1 MDKIKA
7 IIQQIKQKFS
17 DSEQSGDNKIEIK
30 IQAIEVVELLNEI
43 KRVLLELKS
52 SSSDK
57 KLPKKIRFII
67 EIEFK
72 GKTGEEIRQEADID
86 FFNSLALFIYLR
98 RYLLGEMEDNIVFNF
113 PYVTEDI
120 ELSFA
125 SYLYRVLFY
134 VIKNVDN
141 LFLIR
146 QNGSEDKK
154 TYQYRSRV
162 FGGWGETGL
171 PIIPINNENF
181 QVFGANVFSFIAKKE
196 VKFETE
202 NKKYKIKDFITSVD
216 NKTDEL
222 VKDLDIDKKE
232 KLLTPW
238 VQYEEKGYSPI
249 YLYCI
254 VGIQELLNKCKDDF
268 VLEHLQYMNVLTF
281 LLFYAAYK
289 GIYSVEDGSRTAA
302 KRREILTDRKSF
314 IDLYQTCNDYSMGIM
329 QLMENV
335 LAHAKTGIFTF
346 RSIIRSSP
354 RYAKQVSGFYEIPQ
368 NKEEG
373 WDFLQIYIADI
384 AKETIN
390 EKRENVGYK
399 KLTDVF
405 QNNLVKRNKRLKG
418 KKTKVNNLSIKD
430 IFWPT
435 EIVAAPQGGT
445 DKSAKEEV
453 EEDNSAVNK
462 TEGNRIGC
470 EEKHTGESAGK
481 ESDSANLNESYASY
495 NEYLKDSENI
505 AHHYGLQIF
514 VFSVLNHKGNFT
526 VVSGGLDGVER
537 FDTSEI
543 VDAIFVDK
551 EGYPY
556 KQQHFDYYAGTCYAV
571 RLPIGGVT
579 DTTKKAEGFIPVDFT
594 FGATDDAEILQ
605 EIILNKPQEESKQ
618 STGEINQS
626 TQTNNESK
634 QKKEVKFDS
643 WEVKDGIVKKEKTV
657 KKNKIALIKKTKE
670 LLKGGKKGNVLVVN
684 IDHVKKNYIAYE
696 ILAKTLFSFVS
707 YEDEKLPKNII
718 IKTFQNSATVAVFLS
733 FYSQFYDRF
742 GKNDA
747 LRSSPQIMLVY
758 NTNTE
763 GGASKIK
770 TVQNAVVLAGRYLGK
785 PLYNYTAFSGGDDNR
800 DGEINLMLSRIGR
813 PSKNQ
818 LIEGETETT
827 KNNPHYF
834 DDFVLENEEKGGQH
848 KIKKWQRDLKK
859 ILETEITDE
868 KRYGVLIKN
877 QHVHVSGVHLDRFY
891 KVESLFTN
899 AYWSK
904 KFAIELNEIVNREI
918 ADNGIKK
925 VILYGYERLIEP
937 LFINAKNLYN
947 NKSGKEKPSMDYLIF
962 DAGYHYTAR
971 KTAEPKIGGL
981 NDSIIEDVKKESTL
995 LIYVMSISTTCRT
1008 FETMKKLLEKAT
1020 DKKENKKAIQAKE
1033 RYCAIIQLFDTSER
1047 PLHGDYFDF
1056 GANEEEME
1064 GFRFNGNIQ
1073 LKSKETGGKRIES
1086 KEAGDKKNEDKETE
1100 NKPAEENKTN
1110 EKTCRYLIAVPAVW
1124 SNPQECQACFPGSE
1138 QEEKAIYS
1146 TDDTSLVPVFMIE
1159 KEKEKK
1165 KYATKAYQFDF
1176 FETADDGTFKFRDA
1190 LLYGHTVRGDSH
1202 YKSYIKS
1209 DILLERLKSSSE
1221 FEKKFHALKT
1231 DIEENVKKSGKSGID
1246 IIIAPYHNTN
1256 QAFPALINEKVF
1268 DGNAHIISFNVA
1280 KIFRSNFNAEFDGYT
1295 DLIRKIKRRNPKGGL
1310 HNFVRFYY
1318 VDDQINSGQTF
1329 YRTKS
1334 LVRSFVEENIK
1345 EDTIGLSK
1353 KKEQDKDF
1361 DFNAIIVLAD
1371 RHSDSTKE
1379 SYIQQGRYYSLFR
1392 FLSPNLRSGGD
1403 MCPLCKQVALDHDYL
1418 EKASLSSTAEFC
1430 VKRMLAHKAKE
1441 ISEKENQKMSSQL
1454 LDRGMRRVLTEEAI
1468 YKAIDFSEGDSAP
1481 VDIYDRL
1488 VSVIDDI
1495 IKEEGLFRNLYK
1507 TDDKIIEKIE
1517 YLISFV
1523 KSLSRPF
1530 FTYRPTVAT
1539 ATVKLLKRIVEG
1551 ICDKDKKNL
1560 IFGRNR
1566 IEIDFKTRNGF
1577 AQAAVV
1583 ANLLLACVSGL
1594 ANLNSTYLLNLA
1606 VTDKILLWFNK
1617 NKKCLKKDESDDSLN
1632 IFTYYPDKTNDP
1644 RNKGYNADRSFAD
1657 YLRMAIFRILR
1668 AEPYGKFRREKY
1680 DTALL
1685 EYLQN
1690 TKLKKEQIEQLK
1702 EQIEFYSLVYLENGP
1717 LDAKDNVDDGIDVLR
1732 ERMLWKYKNA
1742 GQNVKDKISRTTA
1755 EIIAKSEPYVINEY
1769 DRLVP
1774 LTEEGYRDAFE
1785 SGYEIEY
1792 NHNNDDYYP
1801 VVSAYDKEKMQL
1813 SGMLQLEEGA
1823 FRLLKKT
1830 GISISFSDEQKFKP
1844 KYVFVLLRYFIIDDE
1859 QGIDDKEKEE
1869 QENGEKKAEQGKE
1882 ERQLQELVLRFNI
1895 DDLKNIS
1902 GDKGNTS
1909 DAEIKK
1915 QADTALMCGLR
1926 RIVILRREFIEKIGD
1941 LLNNDALRRLVST
1954 SEEKRALSLS
1964 KAAKHG
1970 NSRLEE
1976 TTAKQEYIVNSD
1988 GAFITIQKLLAN
2000 RMLSETYRIESENY
2014 EKELDSVKG
2023 AKNPLSF
2030 ILPQMLEKLLNVK
2043 MPDPINQHDDP
2054 METIIASILSDEG
2067 LKIKGKYEDEENDGS
2082 KAELNINIA
2091 KNSWL
2096 KILESAYN
2104 EDQSLKLLWDDSL
2117 CYIEFCQYPGNET
2130 QGHEKRRFVYL
2141 LLLLAYN
2148 ALRHSKYYKDSIV
2161 TNRKKCVL
2169 IDIENE
2175 KNMNY
2180 LVCKSYNLND
2190 GVDHVEEAKKSIAIP
2205 PWTRRDKN
2213 GITLWSISR
2222 YIKRCWYYKENKKHD
2237 TLNDIFQ
2244 VTESIEGKYRAFK
2257 IKIRIK

>member
-1 MDKIKA
+1 MDKIKE
-7 IIQQIKQKFS
+7 IIQQIKLKFL

-43 KRVLLELKS
+43 KRVLLEIKS
-52 SSSDK
+52 STPDK
-57 KLPKKIRFII
+57 KLQKKIRFII

-86 FFNSLALFIYLR
+86 FFNSLALYIYLR
-98 RYLLGEMEDNIVFNF
+98 RYLLGEKDDSIVFNF

-134 VIKNVDN
+134 VIKNAED

-181 QVFGANVFSFIAKKE
+181 RVFGENVFSFIAKKE
-196 VKFETE
+196 AKFETE
-202 NKKYKIKDFITSVD
+202 NKKYKIEDFITSVD

-222 VKDLDIDKKE
+222 VKDLGIDEKK

-238 VQYEEKGYSPI
+238 EQYEKKGYSPI

-254 VGIQELLNKCKDDF
+254 DGIKELLDKCTDDF
-268 VLEHLQYMNVLTF
+268 VLEYLQYMNVLTF

-289 GIYSVEDGSRTAA
+289 GIYSVEDGSRTTAI
-302 KRREILTDRKSF
+302 RREILRDQERF

-335 LAHAKTGIFTF
+335 LSHAKTGIFTF
-346 RSIIRSSP
+346 RSINRSSK
-354 RYAKQVSGFYEIPQ
+354 RYAKQVSGFYEIP
-368 NKEEG
+368 KTVTAE

-384 AKETIN
+384 AKEIID

-405 QNNLVKRNKRLKG
+405 LLNLYNRNKETG
-418 KKTKVNNLSIKD
+418 KKTQVNNLSIKD

-435 EIVAAPQGGT
+435 EAA
-445 DKSAKEEV
+445 DV
-453 EEDNSAVNK
+453 
-462 TEGNRIGC
+462 IGVPY
-470 EEKHTGESAGK
+470 
-481 ESDSANLNESYASY
+481 NSYASY
-495 NEYLKDSENI
+495 KEYLKDSDNI

-514 VFSVLNHKGNFT
+514 VFSVLNHKGHFT
-526 VVSGGLDGVER
+526 VASGDLKGVEN
-537 FDTSEI
+537 FDTLEI
-543 VDAIFVDK
+543 ADEIFVDK

-556 KQQHFDYYAGTCYAV
+556 KQQHFEYYAGTCYAV

-579 DTTKKAEGFIPVDFT
+579 DTTKKAEGFIPFDFT

-605 EIILNKPQEESKQ
+605 EITFNKPPEKFNQL
-618 STGEINQS
+618 TGEKDLN
-626 TQTNNESK
+626 
-634 QKKEVKFDS
+634 VMLDS
-643 WEVKDGIVKKEKTV
+643 WEVKDGIEKKEIIV
-657 KKNKIALIKKTKE
+657 KINKYKLMAKARD
-670 LLKGGKKGNVLVVN
+670 LLTSNEKSHILVVN
-684 IDHVKKNYIAYE
+684 IDHVKKNYIEYE

-707 YEDEKLPKNII
+707 QKAEDLPKNII

-747 LRSSPQIMLVY
+747 LLSSPQIMLVY

-763 GGASKIK
+763 GGESNIK
-770 TVQNAVVLAGRYLGK
+770 TVQNAVVLSGRYLGK

-818 LIEGETETT
+818 LVEGNTETT

-904 KFAIELNEIVNREI
+904 KFAIELNEIVNKEI
-918 ADNGIKK
+918 AGNGIKK

-947 NKSGKEKPSMDYLIF
+947 NKPGVGKPSMDYLIF

-981 NDSIIEDVKKESTL
+981 NDSIIGDIKEESTL

-1008 FETMKKLLEKAT
+1008 FDTMKKQLGKAT
-1020 DKKENKKAIQAKE
+1020 DNKETAIKAKE

-1047 PLHGDYFDF
+1047 PLHEDYFYF

-1073 LKSKETGGKRIES
+1073 LKSKETGGKRIEN

-1100 NKPAEENKTN
+1100 NKPAEGNMTIA
-1110 EKTCRYLIAVPAVW
+1110 KTCRYLIAVPAVW
-1124 SNPQECQACFPGSE
+1124 SNPEECQACFPGSE

-1165 KYATKAYQFDF
+1165 AYATKAYQFDF

-1221 FEKKFHALKT
+1221 FEKKFHELKT
-1231 DIEENVKKSGKSGID
+1231 DIEENVKKTGKNGID

-1295 DLIRKIKRRNPKGGL
+1295 DLIRKIKRRNPAGGL

-1334 LVRSFVEENIK
+1334 LVRSFFEENIK
-1345 EDTIGLSK
+1345 EDTTGISI
-1353 KKEQDKDF
+1353 KKEQDKEF
-1361 DFNAIIVLAD
+1361 DFNAIIVLVD

-1430 VKRMLAHKAKE
+1430 VKRMLAHKVKE
-1441 ISEKENQKMSSQL
+1441 ISEKENQKVSLEL

-1468 YKAIDFSEGDSAP
+1468 YKAIDFSKVGSDPA
-1481 VDIYDRL
+1481 DIYDRL
-1488 VSVIDDI
+1488 VSVINDI
-1495 IKEEGLFRNLYK
+1495 IKEEGSFGNVYNK

-1539 ATVKLLKRIVEG
+1539 ATVKLLESIVKCICESNKIKLVIRRIRKKRIEN
-1551 ICDKDKKNL
+1551 KL
-1560 IFGRNR
+1560 IKF
-1566 IEIDFKTRNGF
+1566 DFKPQAGSV
-1577 AQAAVV
+1577 QAAVV

-1594 ANLNSTYLLNLA
+1594 ANLNSTYLLDLT
-1606 VTDKILLWFNK
+1606 VTNGILKWFGN
-1617 NKKCLKKDESDDSLN
+1617 NKKYLFEKNQEGN
-1632 IFTYYPDKTNDP
+1632 IFTYFPDQTDSKS
-1644 RNKGYNADRSFAD
+1644 KSYNADRSFAD

-1668 AEPYGKFRREKY
+1668 AEPYGKFRRNKY
-1680 DTALL
+1680 DKALL
-1685 EYLQN
+1685 EYLQKTN
-1690 TKLKKEQIEQLK
+1690 LEKEQRD
-1702 EQIEFYSLVYLENGP
+1702 FYSLVYLENGP
-1717 LDAKDNVDDGIDVLR
+1717 LDAKDDVADSIDVLR
-1732 ERMLWKYKNA
+1732 DRMLWLKPD
-1742 GQNVKDKISRTTA
+1742 DKIKRYGVA
-1755 EIIAKSEPYVINEY
+1755 GIIANSEPYVINDK

-1792 NHNNDDYYP
+1792 NHKKDEYYP
-1801 VVSAYDKEKMQL
+1801 IAGAYDCETMQL

-1830 GISISFSDEQKFKP
+1830 GISISFSDEQKP

-1859 QGIDDKEKEE
+1859 QDRDDNEKEE

-1902 GDKGNTS
+1902 VDKGNTS

-1915 QADTALMCGLR
+1915 QADIALLCGLR

-1970 NSRLEE
+1970 NANREIVLSRKGHEE
-1976 TTAKQEYIVNSD
+1976 ND
-1988 GAFITIQKLLAN
+1988 AFITIQKLIAN
-2000 RMLSETYRIESENY
+2000 RILSAIYRIESAGY
-2014 EKELDSVKG
+2014 EKEYIFDNNGRASLI
-2023 AKNPLSF
+2023 NRFSF
-2030 ILPQMLEKLLNVK
+2030 IANNESFSCIGADNLIQEFYK
-2043 MPDPINQHDDP
+2043 
-2054 METIIASILSDEG
+2054 G
-2067 LKIKGKYEDEENDGS
+2067 LHIKG
-2082 KAELNINIA
+2082 
-2091 KNSWL
+2091 
-2096 KILESAYN
+2096 
-2104 EDQSLKLLWDDSL
+2104 
-2117 CYIEFCQYPGNET
+2117 QYKDNET
-2130 QGHEKRRFVYL
+2130 GPKATSELTIQANKDDWMLDNRDIVSGYSYEQENKEILAYMIL
-2141 LLLLAYN
+2141 LFAYN
-2148 ALRHSKYYKDSIV
+2148 ALRHSKYYCKAEK
-2161 TNRKKCVL
+2161 TEKTF
-2169 IDIENE
+2169 DIMKEETDN
-2175 KNMNY
+2175 KIY
-2180 LVCKSYNLND
+2180 LVCRSCTPKGSGDL
-2190 GVDHVEEAKKSIAIP
+2190 VKAKESVSIP
-2205 PWTRRDKN
+2205 PWIHKESEG
-2213 GITLWSISR
+2213 GITLWAVGR
-2222 YIKRCWYYKENKKHD
+2222 YIKRCWDCYEQFKGRKEHHDELTDVFMIETEDNK
-2237 TLNDIFQ
+2237 NGEEF
-2244 VTESIEGKYRAFK
+2244 FK

>member
-1 MDKIKA
+1 MDKIEE
-7 IIQQIKQKFS
+7 IIQQIKLKFS
-17 DSEQSGDNKIEIK
+17 DREQSGDNKIEIK

-43 KRVLLELKS
+43 KRVLLEIKS
-52 SSSDK
+52 STPDK

-98 RYLLGEMEDNIVFNF
+98 RYLLGEKEDSIVFNF

-222 VKDLDIDKKE
+222 VKDLGIDKKK

-238 VQYEEKGYSPI
+238 VQYEKKGYSPI

-254 VGIQELLNKCKDDF
+254 DGIKELLDKCTDDF
-268 VLEHLQYMNVLTF
+268 VLEYLQYMNVLTF

-289 GIYSVEDGSRTAA
+289 GIYSAGDGSRTAA

-314 IDLYQTCNDYSMGIM
+314 IDLYQTCNDYSVGIM

-346 RSIIRSSP
+346 RSINRSSQ

-368 NKEEG
+368 NKEG

-384 AKETIN
+384 AKETLN
-390 EKRENVGYK
+390 EKGKNVGYK

-405 QNNLVKRNKRLKG
+405 QNNLLKRNNELEG

-435 EIVAAPQGGT
+435 EAA
-445 DKSAKEEV
+445 DV
-453 EEDNSAVNK
+453 
-462 TEGNRIGC
+462 IGVPY
-470 EEKHTGESAGK
+470 
-481 ESDSANLNESYASY
+481 NSYASY
-495 NEYLKDSENI
+495 KEYLKDSENI

-514 VFSVLNHKGNFT
+514 VFSVLNHKGHFT

-543 VDAIFVDK
+543 VDEIFVDK

-556 KQQHFDYYAGTCYAV
+556 KQQNFDYYVGTCYAV

-605 EIILNKPQEESKQ
+605 EIIFNKPPEEPEQ
-618 STGEINQS
+618 STGKINQS
-626 TQTNNESK
+626 TQTDNKSK
-634 QKKEVKFDS
+634 QNEEINVMLDS
-643 WEVKDGIVKKEKTV
+643 WEVKDGIEKKEETV
-657 KKNKIALIKKTKE
+657 ENNKNKLIREINE
-670 LLKGGKKGNVLVVN
+670 LFKNGKKGNVLVVN
-684 IDHVKKNYIAYE
+684 IDHVKKNYIEYE

-707 YEDEKLPKNII
+707 QKDEDLPKNII

-758 NTNTE
+758 NTNNE
-763 GGASKIK
+763 GGASNIK
-770 TVQNAVVLAGRYLGK
+770 MVQNAVVLAGRYLGK

-818 LIEGETETT
+818 LIEGETEIT

-834 DDFVLENEEKGGQH
+834 DDFVLENIENGGCH

-904 KFAIELNEIVNREI
+904 KFAIELNKIVKEEINKEGNTI
-918 ADNGIKK
+918 EK

-947 NKSGKEKPSMDYLIF
+947 NKPGVGKPSMDYLIF

-1008 FETMKKLLEKAT
+1008 FDTMKKQLEKAT
-1020 DKKENKKAIQAKE
+1020 DKKENKTATQAKE
-1033 RYCAIIQLFDTSER
+1033 LYCAIIQLFDESEKS
-1047 PLHGDYFDF
+1047 LHETYFDF

-1064 GFRFNGNIQ
+1064 EFRFNGNIK
-1073 LKSKETGGKRIES
+1073 LKRNGTGDKET
-1086 KEAGDKKNEDKETE
+1086 AYKETE
-1100 NKPAEENKTN
+1100 NRLAEDNKTN
-1110 EKTCRYLIAVPAVW
+1110 VKTCRYLIAVPSVW
-1124 SNPQECQACFPGSE
+1124 SNPEECKACFPDSK

-1165 KYATKAYQFDF
+1165 KYVTKAYQFDF
-1176 FETADDGTFKFRDA
+1176 FENADDGTFKFRDA

-1209 DILLERLKSSSE
+1209 DILLERLKNSSE
-1221 FEKKFHALKT
+1221 FDKNFDELKK
-1231 DIEENVKKSGKSGID
+1231 DIEENVKNSGKNGID

-1295 DLIRKIKRRNPKGGL
+1295 DLIRKIKRRNPAGGL
-1310 HNFVRFYY
+1310 YNFVRFYY

-1345 EDTIGLSK
+1345 EGTIGLSI

-1361 DFNAIIVLAD
+1361 DFNAIIVLVD

-1430 VKRMLAHKAKE
+1430 VKRMLAHKVRE
-1441 ISEKENQKMSSQL
+1441 ISEKENQKVSSEL

-1495 IKEEGLFRNLYK
+1495 IKEEGLFSNLYK
-1507 TDDKIIEKIE
+1507 TGDKIIEKIE

-1539 ATVKLLKRIVEG
+1539 ATVKLLKNLVES
-1551 ICDKDKKNL
+1551 ICATENENISL
-1560 IFGRNR
+1560 CFGEKSF
-1566 IEIDFKTRNGF
+1566 EIKYDANGDQ
-1577 AQAAVV
+1577 AQAGVV

-1632 IFTYYPDKTNDP
+1632 IFAYYPDKINDP

-1690 TKLKKEQIEQLK
+1690 TKLKKEQIE
-1702 EQIEFYSLVYLENGP
+1702 FYSLVYLENGP

-1732 ERMLWKYKNA
+1732 ERMLWKYKNT

-1769 DRLVP
+1769 NRLVP

-1801 VVSAYDKEKMQL
+1801 VVRAYDKEKMQL

-1844 KYVFVLLRYFIIDDE
+1844 KYVFVLLRYFIIVDE

-1869 QENGEKKAEQGKE
+1869 QENGEKKVEQGKE

-1915 QADTALMCGLR
+1915 QADTALLCGLR

-1970 NSRLEE
+1970 NANREIVLSRKGHEE
-1976 TTAKQEYIVNSD
+1976 ND
-1988 GAFITIQKLLAN
+1988 AFITIQKLIAN
-2000 RMLSETYRIESENY
+2000 RILSAIYRIESAGY
-2014 EKELDSVKG
+2014 EKEYIFDNNGRASLIKRF
-2023 AKNPLSF
+2023 SF
-2030 ILPQMLEKLLNVK
+2030 
-2043 MPDPINQHDDP
+2043 
-2054 METIIASILSDEG
+2054 
-2067 LKIKGKYEDEENDGS
+2067 
-2082 KAELNINIA
+2082 IA
-2091 KNSWL
+2091 KNENFSCIGADNL
-2096 KILESAYN
+2096 I
-2104 EDQSLKLLWDDSL
+2104 Q
-2117 CYIEFCQYPGNET
+2117 EFYKGLHIKGQYKDNET
-2130 QGHEKRRFVYL
+2130 GPKATSELTIQANKDDWMLDNRDIVSGYSYEQENKEILAYMIL
-2141 LLLLAYN
+2141 LFAYN
-2148 ALRHSKYYKDSIV
+2148 ALRHSKYYCK
-2161 TNRKKCVL
+2161 TEKTEKTF
-2169 IDIENE
+2169 DIMKEETDN
-2175 KNMNY
+2175 KIY
-2180 LVCKSYNLND
+2180 LVCRSCTPKGSGDL
-2190 GVDHVEEAKKSIAIP
+2190 VKAKESVSIP
-2205 PWTRRDKN
+2205 PWIHKESEG
-2213 GITLWSISR
+2213 GITLWAVGR
-2222 YIKRCWYYKENKKHD
+2222 YIKRCWDCYEQFKGRKEHHDELTDVFMIETEDNK
-2237 TLNDIFQ
+2237 NGEEF
-2244 VTESIEGKYRAFK
+2244 FK

>member
-1 MDKIKA
+1 MDKIKE
-7 IIQQIKQKFS
+7 IIQQIKLKFL

-43 KRVLLELKS
+43 KRVLLEIKS
-52 SSSDK
+52 STPDK
-57 KLPKKIRFII
+57 KLQKKIRFII

-86 FFNSLALFIYLR
+86 FFNSLALYIYLR
-98 RYLLGEMEDNIVFNF
+98 RYLLGEKDDSIVFNF

-134 VIKNVDN
+134 VIKNAED

-181 QVFGANVFSFIAKKE
+181 RVFGENVFSFIAKKE
-196 VKFETE
+196 AKFETE

-222 VKDLDIDKKE
+222 VKDLGIDEKK

-238 VQYEEKGYSPI
+238 EQYEEKDYSPI

-254 VGIQELLNKCKDDF
+254 VGIKELLDKCKDDF

-289 GIYSVEDGSRTAA
+289 GIYSVGDGSRTAA
-302 KRREILTDRKSF
+302 KRREILTDRNSF
-314 IDLYQTCNDYSMGIM
+314 IDLYQACNDYSMGIM

-346 RSIIRSSP
+346 RSINRSSK
-354 RYAKQVSGFYEIPQ
+354 RYSKQVSGFYEIPR
-368 NKEEG
+368 KHKEG
-373 WDFLQIYIADI
+373 WDFLQIHIADI
-384 AKETIN
+384 AKETLN
-390 EKRENVGYK
+390 EKGENVGYK

-405 QNNLVKRNKRLKG
+405 QNNLLKRNNELEG

-435 EIVAAPQGGT
+435 EAA
-445 DKSAKEEV
+445 DV
-453 EEDNSAVNK
+453 
-462 TEGNRIGC
+462 IGVPY
-470 EEKHTGESAGK
+470 
-481 ESDSANLNESYASY
+481 NSYASY
-495 NEYLKDSENI
+495 KEYLKDSENI

-514 VFSVLNHKGNFT
+514 VFSVLNHKGHFT
-526 VVSGGLDGVER
+526 VVSGGLDGVEK
-537 FDTSEI
+537 FDTLEI
-543 VDAIFVDK
+543 ADEIIVDK

-556 KQQHFDYYAGTCYAV
+556 KQQHFEYYAGTCYAV

-605 EIILNKPQEESKQ
+605 EIIFNKSPEESEQ
-618 STGEINQS
+618 FTGKINQS
-626 TQTNNESK
+626 MQTDNKSK
-634 QKKEVKFDS
+634 QNEEINVMLDS
-643 WEVKDGIVKKEKTV
+643 WEVKDGIEKKEIIV
-657 KKNKIALIKKTKE
+657 KINKYKLMAKARD
-670 LLKGGKKGNVLVVN
+670 LLTSNEKSHILVVN
-684 IDHVKKNYIAYE
+684 IDHVKKNYIEYE

-707 YEDEKLPKNII
+707 QKDEDLPKNII

-747 LRSSPQIMLVY
+747 LLSSPQIMLVY
-758 NTNTE
+758 NINTKVE
-763 GGASKIK
+763 GGASNIK
-770 TVQNAVVLAGRYLGK
+770 TVQNAVVLSGRYLGK

-818 LIEGETETT
+818 LVEGNTETT

-904 KFAIELNEIVNREI
+904 KFAIELNEIVNKEI
-918 ADNGIKK
+918 AGNGIKK

-947 NKSGKEKPSMDYLIF
+947 NKPGVGKPSMDYLIF

-981 NDSIIEDVKKESTL
+981 NDSIIGDIKEESTL

-1008 FETMKKLLEKAT
+1008 FDTMKKQLGKAT
-1020 DKKENKKAIQAKE
+1020 DNKETAIKAKE

-1047 PLHGDYFDF
+1047 PLHEDYFYF

-1064 GFRFNGNIQ
+1064 RFRFNGNIQ
-1073 LKSKETGGKRIES
+1073 LKSKETGGKRIEN

-1100 NKPAEENKTN
+1100 NKPAEGNMTIA
-1110 EKTCRYLIAVPAVW
+1110 KTCRYLIAVPAVW
-1124 SNPQECQACFPGSE
+1124 SNPEECQACFPGSE

-1165 KYATKAYQFDF
+1165 AYATKAYQFDF

-1221 FEKKFHALKT
+1221 FEKKFHELKT
-1231 DIEENVKKSGKSGID
+1231 DIEENVKKTGKNGID

-1295 DLIRKIKRRNPKGGL
+1295 DLIRKIKRRNPAGGL

-1334 LVRSFVEENIK
+1334 LVRSFFEENIK
-1345 EDTIGLSK
+1345 EDTTGISI
-1353 KKEQDKDF
+1353 KKEQDKEF
-1361 DFNAIIVLAD
+1361 DFNAIIVLVD

-1430 VKRMLAHKAKE
+1430 VKRMLAHKVKE
-1441 ISEKENQKMSSQL
+1441 ISEKENQKVSSEL

-1468 YKAIDFSEGDSAP
+1468 YKAIDFSKVDSDPA
-1481 VDIYDRL
+1481 DIYDRL
-1488 VSVIDDI
+1488 VSVINDI
-1495 IKEEGLFRNLYK
+1495 IKEEGSFGNVYNK

-1539 ATVKLLKRIVEG
+1539 ATVKLLKRIVEA
-1551 ICDKDKKNL
+1551 ICDKNKKNL

-1566 IEIDFKTRNGF
+1566 IEIDFKTQNGF

-1690 TKLKKEQIEQLK
+1690 TKLKKEQIEQKK
-1702 EQIEFYSLVYLENGP
+1702 EQIEFYSLVHLENGP

-1755 EIIAKSEPYVINEY
+1755 ETIAKSEPYVINEY

-1792 NHNNDDYYP
+1792 NHKKDEYYP
-1801 VVSAYDKEKMQL
+1801 IAGAYDCETMQL

-1830 GISISFSDEQKFKP
+1830 GISISFSDEQKP

-1859 QGIDDKEKEE
+1859 QDRDDNEKEE

-1902 GDKGNTS
+1902 VDKGNTS

-1915 QADTALMCGLR
+1915 QADTALLCGLR

-1970 NSRLEE
+1970 NANREIVLSRKGHEE
-1976 TTAKQEYIVNSD
+1976 ND
-1988 GAFITIQKLLAN
+1988 AFITIQKLIAN
-2000 RMLSETYRIESENY
+2000 RILSAIYRIESAGY
-2014 EKELDSVKG
+2014 EKEYIFDNNGRASLI
-2023 AKNPLSF
+2023 NRFSF
-2030 ILPQMLEKLLNVK
+2030 IANNESFSCIGADNLIQEFYK
-2043 MPDPINQHDDP
+2043 
-2054 METIIASILSDEG
+2054 G
-2067 LKIKGKYEDEENDGS
+2067 LHIKG
-2082 KAELNINIA
+2082 
-2091 KNSWL
+2091 
-2096 KILESAYN
+2096 
-2104 EDQSLKLLWDDSL
+2104 
-2117 CYIEFCQYPGNET
+2117 QYKDNET
-2130 QGHEKRRFVYL
+2130 GPKATSELTIQANKDDWMLDNRDIVSGYSYEQENKEILAYMIL
-2141 LLLLAYN
+2141 LFAYN
-2148 ALRHSKYYKDSIV
+2148 ALRHSKYYCK
-2161 TNRKKCVL
+2161 TEKTEKTF
-2169 IDIENE
+2169 DIMKEETDN
-2175 KNMNY
+2175 KIY
-2180 LVCKSYNLND
+2180 LVCRSCTPKGSGDL
-2190 GVDHVEEAKKSIAIP
+2190 VKAKESVSIP
-2205 PWTRRDKN
+2205 PWIHKESEG
-2213 GITLWSISR
+2213 GITLWAVGR
-2222 YIKRCWYYKENKKHD
+2222 YIKRCWDCYEQFKGRKEHHDELTDVFMIETEDNK
-2237 TLNDIFQ
+2237 NGEEF
-2244 VTESIEGKYRAFK
+2244 FK

>member
-1 MDKIKA
+1 MDKINE
-7 IIQQIKQKFS
+7 IIQLIEQTFS
-17 DSEQSGDNKIEIK
+17 NSEQSAYNEIKIK
-30 IQAIEVVELLNEI
+30 IQAIEVVEVLNKI
-43 KRVLLELKS
+43 KRVLLADKS
-52 SSSDK
+52 KSPDK
-57 KLPKKIRFII
+57 KLLKIRLTI

-86 FFNSLALFIYLR
+86 FFNSIALFIYLR
-98 RYLLGEMEDNIVFNF
+98 RYLLGEIADRIVFNF
-113 PYVTEDI
+113 PHVTEDI

-125 SYLYRVLFY
+125 SYLYRVLFC
-134 VIKNVDN
+134 ITKNAKN
-141 LFLIR
+141 LFFIR

-196 VKFETE
+196 VKFETGNEKFTIEEFKKSVAKTE
-202 NKKYKIKDFITSVD
+202 NILIA
-216 NKTDEL
+216 EL
-222 VKDLDIDKKE
+222 GINKE
-232 KLLTPW
+232 KILKTPW
-238 VQYEEKGYSPI
+238 ERYEEKDYSPI

-254 VGIQELLNKCKDDF
+254 DGIKELLYKCTDDF

-289 GIYSVEDGSRTAA
+289 GIYSVGDGSKTAA

-346 RSIIRSSP
+346 RSINRSSK
-354 RYAKQVSGFYEIPQ
+354 RYAKQVSGFYEIPKKQ
-368 NKEEG
+368 NEG

-384 AKETIN
+384 AKEIPDDKGATS
-390 EKRENVGYK
+390 VYK
-399 KLTDVF
+399 TLTEV
-405 QNNLVKRNKRLKG
+405 LRS
-418 KKTKVNNLSIKD
+418 NLSLRETEIENLFIKD

-435 EIVAAPQGGT
+435 EVTAVPQDGT
-445 DKSAKEEV
+445 DKSVKEEV
-453 EEDNSAVNK
+453 EEDNSAGNK
-462 TEGNRIGC
+462 TEENSTGC
-470 EEKHTGESAGK
+470 EEKNTSESVGQGTDRK
-481 ESDSANLNESYASY
+481 NPIKSYACY
-495 NEYLKDSENI
+495 YEYLKDSENI

-514 VFSVLNHKGNFT
+514 VFSVLNHKGHFT

-543 VDAIFVDK
+543 VDEIFVDK

-556 KQQHFDYYAGTCYAV
+556 KQQNFDYYAGTCYAV

-605 EIILNKPQEESKQ
+605 EIIFNKPLEKSEQ
-618 STGEINQS
+618 STGKINQS
-626 TQTNNESK
+626 TQTNNKSK
-634 QKKEVKFDS
+634 QKEETNVMLDS
-643 WEVKDGIVKKEKTV
+643 WEVKDGIVKKEETV
-657 KKNKIALIKKTKE
+657 KENKIKLIEKINE
-670 LLKGGKKGNVLVVN
+670 LFEVGKKGNVLVVN
-684 IDHVKKNYIAYE
+684 IDHVKKNYIEYE

-758 NTNTE
+758 NTNTKVE
-763 GGASKIK
+763 GGVSKIK
-770 TVQNAVVLAGRYLGK
+770 MVQNAVVLSGRYLGK

-818 LIEGETETT
+818 LVEGNTETT

-834 DDFVLENEEKGGQH
+834 DDFVLENIENGECH
-848 KIKKWQRDLKK
+848 MIKKWQRDLKK

-904 KFAIELNEIVNREI
+904 KFAIELNQIVNEEI
-918 ADNGIKK
+918 NVYDKEGNEIKK

-947 NKSGKEKPSMDYLIF
+947 NKPGVGKPSMDYLIF

-981 NDSIIEDVKKESTL
+981 NDSIIGDVKKESTL

-1008 FETMKKLLEKAT
+1008 FDTMKKLLGKETNKEK
-1020 DKKENKKAIQAKE
+1020 EIEIRAKE
-1033 RYCAIIQLFDTSER
+1033 RYCAIIQLFDESEKS
-1047 PLHGDYFDF
+1047 LHGTYFDLD
-1056 GANEEEME
+1056 ANEEEME
-1064 GFRFNGNIQ
+1064 EFRFNGNIQ

-1100 NKPAEENKTN
+1100 KKPAEKDKKN

-1165 KYATKAYQFDF
+1165 TYATKAYQFDF

-1295 DLIRKIKRRNPKGGL
+1295 DLIRKIKRRNPAGGL

-1334 LVRSFVEENIK
+1334 LVRSFFEENIK
-1345 EDTIGLSK
+1345 EDTTEISI
-1353 KKEQDKDF
+1353 KKEHDKDF
-1361 DFNAIIVLAD
+1361 DFNAIIVLVD

-1392 FLSPNLRSGGD
+1392 FLSPNLRNGGD

-1430 VKRMLAHKAKE
+1430 VKRMLAHKVKE
-1441 ISEKENQKMSSQL
+1441 ISEKENQKVSSEL

-1468 YKAIDFSEGDSAP
+1468 YKAIDFSKGDSDPA
-1481 VDIYDRL
+1481 DIYDRL
-1488 VSVIDDI
+1488 VSVINDI
-1495 IKEEGLFRNLYK
+1495 IEEKGLFVNAYNK
-1507 TDDKIIEKIE
+1507 PDDKIIEKIE

-1539 ATVKLLKRIVEG
+1539 ATIKLLKRIVEG

-1560 IFGRNR
+1560 IFGKNR
-1566 IEIDFKTRNGF
+1566 IKVDFKTQNGS
-1577 AQAAVV
+1577 AQKAVV

-1594 ANLNSTYLLNLA
+1594 ANLNSSYLLNLV
-1606 VTDKILLWFNK
+1606 VTDKILNWFK
-1617 NKKCLKKDESDDSLN
+1617 EIFTDKEEGD
-1632 IFTYYPDKTNDP
+1632 IFTYYPDKTNVL
-1644 RNKGYNADRSFAD
+1644 RNKSYNADRSFAD
-1657 YLRMAIFRILR
+1657 YFRMAIFRILR

-1680 DTALL
+1680 DKALL
-1685 EYLQN
+1685 EC
-1690 TKLKKEQIEQLK
+1690 LKNDNLENEQR
-1702 EQIEFYSLVYLENGP
+1702 EFYSLVYLENGP
-1717 LDAKDNVDDGIDVLR
+1717 LDAKDNVGNGIAVLR
-1732 ERMLWKYKNA
+1732 DRMLWKCENA
-1742 GQNVKDKISRTTA
+1742 GQNENDKLSRTTA
-1755 EIIAKSEPYVINEY
+1755 EIIAKSEPYVINGN

-1792 NHNNDDYYP
+1792 NHKKDDYYP

-1830 GISISFSDEQKFKP
+1830 GISISFFDEQKP
-1844 KYVFVLLRYFIIDDE
+1844 KYVFVLLRYFIIDEE
-1859 QGIDDKEKEE
+1859 QGTDDKEKEDLKKE
-1869 QENGEKKAEQGKE
+1869 KQENDEKKAEQGKE
-1882 ERQLQELVLRFNI
+1882 EGQFQELVLRFNI
-1895 DDLKNIS
+1895 DDLMNIS
-1902 GDKGNTS
+1902 CDKGNNSGTV
-1909 DAEIKK
+1909 K
-1915 QADTALMCGLR
+1915 QTQVDTKLLCGLR

-1970 NSRLEE
+1970 NANREIVLSRKGHEE
-1976 TTAKQEYIVNSD
+1976 ND
-1988 GAFITIQKLLAN
+1988 AFITIQKLIAN
-2000 RMLSETYRIESENY
+2000 RILSAIYRIESGTYDDDCMLSNQGSASLIN
-2014 EKELDSVKG
+2014 KFSSN
-2023 AKNPLSF
+2023 AKNKVCESEDRS
-2030 ILPQMLEKLLNVK
+2030 IDTGV
-2043 MPDPINQHDDP
+2043 DDLVQGFYNG
-2054 METIIASILSDEG
+2054 MHIEG
-2067 LKIKGKYEDEENDGS
+2067 QYKNND
-2082 KAELNINIA
+2082 N
-2091 KNSWL
+2091 W
-2096 KILESAYN
+2096 
-2104 EDQSLKLLWDDSL
+2104 
-2117 CYIEFCQYPGNET
+2117 NET
-2130 QGHEKRRFVYL
+2130 TSELTIKANIDAWNLDDVNTVSGYSYEQDTREILAYMVL
-2141 LLLLAYN
+2141 LFAYN
-2148 ALRHSKYYKDSIV
+2148 ALRHSKYYCKTEKTEETKKIFDILREEKDNKI
-2161 TNRKKCVL
+2161 
-2169 IDIENE
+2169 
-2175 KNMNY
+2175 Y
-2180 LVCKSYNLND
+2180 LVCQSCNPKGSGDL
-2190 GVDHVEEAKKSIAIP
+2190 EKAKKAVAIP
-2205 PWTRRDKN
+2205 PWIYKESEG
-2213 GITLWSISR
+2213 GITLWSVGR
-2222 YIKRCWYYKENKKHD
+2222 YIKRCWDCYEKFKWQIEDPQEQAKHRIKQTKHYDELTDVFMVETEDNK
-2237 TLNDIFQ
+2237 NGEEF
-2244 VTESIEGKYRAFK
+2244 FK

>member
-1 MDKIKA
+1 MGHTNDNNYIESCLIEAINNKYYKFNIEAIRTAEIINEIRKYLLKISEN
-7 IIQQIKQKFS
+7 QQSKKLNFMKIAL
-17 DSEQSGDNKIEIK
+17 DIEIDF
-30 IQAIEVVELLNEI
+30 VGTN
-43 KRVLLELKS
+43 
-52 SSSDK
+52 D
-57 KLPKKIRFII
+57 
-67 EIEFK
+67 
-72 GKTGEEIRQEADID
+72 EEIRQEADVE
-86 FFNSLALFIYLR
+86 FFNAIALFIYWR
-98 RYLLGEMEDNIVFNF
+98 RNILKAKQDRFIFSF
-113 PYVTEDI
+113 PNKKEGSEI
-120 ELSFA
+120 SFIA
-125 SYLYRVLFY
+125 YLYRILFCITKGTKQLIF
-134 VIKNVDN
+134 IKKNN
-141 LFLIR
+141 KITEISRF
-146 QNGSEDKK
+146 
-154 TYQYRSRV
+154 RSKV
-162 FGGWGETGL
+162 SGGWGDTGL
-171 PIIPINNENF
+171 PIIPITSENYEI
-181 QVFGANVFSFIAKKE
+181 FGKNVFTFIAQRE
-196 VKFETE
+196 AKFETE

-222 VKDLDIDKKE
+222 VKDLGIDKKK

-238 VQYEEKGYSPI
+238 VQYEKKGYSPI

-254 VGIQELLNKCKDDF
+254 DGIKELLDKCTDDF
-268 VLEHLQYMNVLTF
+268 VLEYLQYMNVLTF

-289 GIYSVEDGSRTAA
+289 GIYSAGDGSRTAA

-314 IDLYQTCNDYSMGIM
+314 IDLYQTCNDYSVGIM

-346 RSIIRSSP
+346 RSINRSSQ

-368 NKEEG
+368 NKEG

-384 AKETIN
+384 AKETLN
-390 EKRENVGYK
+390 EKGENVGYK

-405 QNNLVKRNKRLKG
+405 QNNLLKRNNELEG

-435 EIVAAPQGGT
+435 EAA
-445 DKSAKEEV
+445 DV
-453 EEDNSAVNK
+453 
-462 TEGNRIGC
+462 IGVPY
-470 EEKHTGESAGK
+470 
-481 ESDSANLNESYASY
+481 NSYASY
-495 NEYLKDSENI
+495 KEYLKDSENI

-514 VFSVLNHKGNFT
+514 VFSVLNHKGHFT

-543 VDAIFVDK
+543 VDEIYVDK

-556 KQQHFDYYAGTCYAV
+556 KQQNFDYYVGTCYAV

-605 EIILNKPQEESKQ
+605 EIIFNKSPEEPEQ
-618 STGEINQS
+618 STGKINQS
-626 TQTNNESK
+626 TQTDNKSK
-634 QKKEVKFDS
+634 QNEEINVMLDS
-643 WEVKDGIVKKEKTV
+643 WEVKDGIEKKEETV
-657 KKNKIALIKKTKE
+657 ENNKNKLIREINE
-670 LLKGGKKGNVLVVN
+670 LFKNGKKGNVLVVN

-707 YEDEKLPKNII
+707 QKDEDLPKNII

-747 LRSSPQIMLVY
+747 LWSSPQIMLVY

-763 GGASKIK
+763 GGASNIK
-770 TVQNAVVLAGRYLGK
+770 MVQNAVVLAGRYLGK

-818 LIEGETETT
+818 LIEGETEIT

-904 KFAIELNEIVNREI
+904 KFAIELNKIVKEEINKEGNTI
-918 ADNGIKK
+918 EK

-947 NKSGKEKPSMDYLIF
+947 NKPGVGKPNMDYLIF

-1008 FETMKKLLEKAT
+1008 FDAMKKQLEKAT
-1020 DKKENKKAIQAKE
+1020 DKKENKIATQAKE
-1033 RYCAIIQLFDTSER
+1033 LYCAIIQLFDESEKS
-1047 PLHGDYFDF
+1047 LHETYFDF

-1064 GFRFNGNIQ
+1064 EFRFNGNIK
-1073 LKSKETGGKRIES
+1073 LKRNGTGDKET
-1086 KEAGDKKNEDKETE
+1086 AYKETE
-1100 NKPAEENKTN
+1100 NRLAEDNKTN
-1110 EKTCRYLIAVPAVW
+1110 VKTCRYLIAVPSVW
-1124 SNPQECQACFPGSE
+1124 SNPEECKACFPDSK

-1165 KYATKAYQFDF
+1165 KYVTKAYQFDF

-1209 DILLERLKSSSE
+1209 DILLERLKNSSE
-1221 FEKKFHALKT
+1221 FDKNFDELKK
-1231 DIEENVKKSGKSGID
+1231 DIEENVKNSGKNGID

-1295 DLIRKIKRRNPKGGL
+1295 DLIRKIKRRNPAGGL
-1310 HNFVRFYY
+1310 YNFVRIYY

-1345 EDTIGLSK
+1345 EGTIGLSI

-1361 DFNAIIVLAD
+1361 DFNAIIVLVD

-1430 VKRMLAHKAKE
+1430 VKRMLAHKVKE
-1441 ISEKENQKMSSQL
+1441 ISEKENQKVSSEL

-1468 YKAIDFSEGDSAP
+1468 YKAIDFSEGDSAS

-1495 IKEEGLFRNLYK
+1495 IKEEGLFSNLYK
-1507 TDDKIIEKIE
+1507 TGDKIIEKIE

-1539 ATVKLLKRIVEG
+1539 ATVKLLKNLVES
-1551 ICDKDKKNL
+1551 ICATENENISL
-1560 IFGRNR
+1560 CFGEKSF
-1566 IEIDFKTRNGF
+1566 EIKYDANGDQ
-1577 AQAAVV
+1577 AQAGVV

-1632 IFTYYPDKTNDP
+1632 IFTYYPDKTNVL
-1644 RNKGYNADRSFAD
+1644 RNKSYNADRSFAD
-1657 YLRMAIFRILR
+1657 YFRMAIFRILR

-1680 DTALL
+1680 DKALL
-1685 EYLQN
+1685 EC
-1690 TKLKKEQIEQLK
+1690 LKNDNLENEQR
-1702 EQIEFYSLVYLENGP
+1702 EFYSLVYLENGP
-1717 LDAKDNVDDGIDVLR
+1717 LDAKDNVGNGIAVLR
-1732 ERMLWKYKNA
+1732 DRMLWKCENA
-1742 GQNVKDKISRTTA
+1742 GQNKNDKLSRTTA
-1755 EIIAKSEPYVINEY
+1755 EIIAKSEPYVINGN

-1785 SGYEIEY
+1785 SGYQIEY
-1792 NHNNDDYYP
+1792 NNHKKDYYP

-1813 SGMLQLEEGA
+1813 SGMLQLEEDA

-1844 KYVFVLLRYFIIDDE
+1844 KYVFVLLRYFIIYDE
-1859 QGIDDKEKEE
+1859 LGIDDKEKEE

-1915 QADTALMCGLR
+1915 QADTALLCGLR
-1926 RIVILRREFIEKIGD
+1926 RIMILRREFIEKIGD

-1970 NSRLEE
+1970 NAKMEE
-1976 TTAKQEYIVNSD
+1976 LTAKIAYNDID
-1988 GAFITIQKLLAN
+1988 MAFITIHKLMANRLLSEIYRVESEGYKKDKFNDKDGKNPILCILAN
-2000 RMLSETYRIESENY
+2000 LLKDNQGEKTNNPIDEIINNILHEDGLQIVGKYKDGDEDENKSELFI
-2014 EKELDSVKG
+2014 KAD
-2023 AKNPLSF
+2023 AKQRERL
-2030 ILPQMLEKLLNVK
+2030 LEKQK
-2043 MPDPINQHDDP
+2043 QAI
-2054 METIIASILSDEG
+2054 SY
-2067 LKIKGKYEDEENDGS
+2067 KDEE
-2082 KAELNINIA
+2082 I
-2091 KNSWL
+2091 
-2096 KILESAYN
+2096 
-2104 EDQSLKLLWDDSL
+2104 QSLCALD
-2117 CYIEFCQYPGNET
+2117 FCPYPGESP
-2130 QGHEKRRFVYL
+2130 GHEKRKFVYFV
-2141 LLLLAYN
+2141 LLLAYN
-2148 ALRHSKYYKDSIV
+2148 ALRHSKCY
-2161 TNRKKCVL
+2161 L
-2169 IDIENE
+2169 INDKTE
-2175 KNMNY
+2175 KNFIIKLESKN
-2180 LVCKSYNLND
+2180 
-2190 GVDHVEEAKKSIAIP
+2190 EEKYFICESNITDDCGADDLEKAKKSITIP
-2205 PWTRRDKN
+2205 PWVRHEKEN

-2222 YIKRCWYYKENKKHD
+2222 YIKRCWDYKERCRHD
-2237 TLNDIFQ
+2237 TLTDVFKVEIDN
-2244 VTESIEGKYRAFK
+2244 ENNKFK
-2257 IKIRIK
+2257 IKIRLK

>member
-1 MDKIKA
+1 MGHTNDNNYIESCLIEAINNKYYKFNIEANRTAEIINEIRKYLLKISEN
-7 IIQQIKQKFS
+7 QQSKKLNFMKIAL
-17 DSEQSGDNKIEIK
+17 DIEIDF
-30 IQAIEVVELLNEI
+30 VGTN
-43 KRVLLELKS
+43 
-52 SSSDK
+52 D
-57 KLPKKIRFII
+57 
-67 EIEFK
+67 
-72 GKTGEEIRQEADID
+72 EEIRQEADVE
-86 FFNSLALFIYLR
+86 FFNAIALFIYWR
-98 RYLLGEMEDNIVFNF
+98 RNILKAKQDRFIFSF
-113 PYVTEDI
+113 PNKKEGSEI
-120 ELSFA
+120 SFIA
-125 SYLYRVLFY
+125 YLYRILFCITKGTKQLIF
-134 VIKNVDN
+134 IKKNN
-141 LFLIR
+141 KITEISRF
-146 QNGSEDKK
+146 
-154 TYQYRSRV
+154 RSKV
-162 FGGWGETGL
+162 SGGWGDTGL
-171 PIIPINNENF
+171 PIIPITSENYEI
-181 QVFGANVFSFIAKKE
+181 FGKNVFTFIAQRE
-196 VKFETE
+196 AKFETE
-202 NKKYKIKDFITSVD
+202 NKKYTINDFITSVD

-222 VKDLDIDKKE
+222 VKDLGIGEKK

-238 VQYEEKGYSPI
+238 VQYEKKGYSPI

-254 VGIQELLNKCKDDF
+254 DGIKELLDKCTDDF
-268 VLEHLQYMNVLTF
+268 VLEYLQYMNVLTF
-281 LLFYAAYK
+281 LLFYASYK
-289 GIYSVEDGSRTAA
+289 GIYSVEDGSRTTAI
-302 KRREILTDRKSF
+302 RREILTDRERF

-346 RSIIRSSP
+346 RSINRSSK
-354 RYAKQVSGFYEIPQ
+354 RYAKQVSGFYKIPKNQ
-368 NKEEG
+368 EEG

-390 EKRENVGYK
+390 EKGENVGYK

-405 QNNLVKRNKRLKG
+405 QNNLFKRNNELEG

-430 IFWPT
+430 IFWPAEFT
-435 EIVAAPQGGT
+435 VAPQDGT
-445 DKSAKEEV
+445 DKNVKEEV
-453 EEDNSAVNK
+453 EEYNLAGNK
-462 TEGNRIGC
+462 TEGNRTGC
-470 EEKHTGESAGK
+470 EEKSTGESVGK
-481 ESDSANLNESYASY
+481 ETANEDLIKSYASY

-514 VFSVLNHKGNFT
+514 VFSVLNHKGHFT
-526 VVSGGLDGVER
+526 VVSGGLNNVES
-537 FDTSEI
+537 FDTLEI
-543 VDAIFVDK
+543 SDEIFVDK

-556 KQQHFDYYAGTCYAV
+556 KQQNFDYYAGTCYAV

-579 DTTKKAEGFIPVDFT
+579 DAAKKAEGFIPVDFT
-594 FGATDDAEILQ
+594 FGATDGAEILQ
-605 EIILNKPQEESKQ
+605 EITFNKPPEKKSKQ
-618 STGEINQS
+618 STEKINQS
-626 TQTNNESK
+626 MQENNLN
-634 QKKEVKFDS
+634 VKLDS
-643 WEVKDGIVKKEKTV
+643 WKVNDGIEKKEKTV
-657 KKNKIALIKKTKE
+657 EKNKNKLIEETKE
-670 LLKGGKKGNVLVVN
+670 LLKNDKKGNVLVVN

-707 YEDEKLPKNII
+707 HEDEKLPKNII

-747 LRSSPQIMLVY
+747 LWSSPQIMLVY
-758 NTNTE
+758 NTNTKVE
-763 GGASKIK
+763 GGASNIK
-770 TVQNAVVLAGRYLGK
+770 VVQNAVVLSGRYLGK

-818 LIEGETETT
+818 LVEGNTETT

-904 KFAIELNEIVNREI
+904 KFAIELNEIVNKEI
-918 ADNGIKK
+918 KKEGNEIKK

-947 NKSGKEKPSMDYLIF
+947 NKSGKGKPSMDYLIF

-981 NDSIIEDVKKESTL
+981 NDSIIEDVEKESTL

-1008 FETMKKLLEKAT
+1008 FDTMKKQLEKAT
-1020 DKKENKKAIQAKE
+1020 DEKENKKAIQAKE
-1033 RYCAIIQLFDTSER
+1033 SYCAIIQLFDISER
-1047 PLHGDYFDF
+1047 LLHKKHFDF
-1056 GANEEEME
+1056 DANEEEME
-1064 GFRFNGNIQ
+1064 KFRFNGNIK
-1073 LKSKETGGKRIES
+1073 LERKGTR
-1086 KEAGDKKNEDKETE
+1086 DKETE
-1100 NKPAEENKTN
+1100 NKPAEDNKTN

-1124 SNPQECQACFPGSE
+1124 SNPEECKACFPDSE

-1209 DILLERLKSSSE
+1209 DILLERLKNSSE
-1221 FEKKFHALKT
+1221 FDKKFDELKK
-1231 DIEENVKKSGKSGID
+1231 DIEENVKKSGKNGID

-1295 DLIRKIKRRNPKGGL
+1295 NLIRKIKRRNPAGGL

-1334 LVRSFVEENIK
+1334 LVRGFFEENIK
-1345 EDTIGLSK
+1345 EDTTEISI
-1353 KKEQDKDF
+1353 KKEHDKDF
-1361 DFNAIIVLAD
+1361 DFNAIIVLID

-1379 SYIQQGRYYSLFR
+1379 SYIQQEKYYSLFR

-1430 VKRMLAHKAKE
+1430 VKRMLAHKVKE
-1441 ISEKENQKMSSQL
+1441 ISEKENQKVSSEL

-1468 YKAIDFSEGDSAP
+1468 YKAIDFSKGESVPA
-1481 VDIYDRL
+1481 DIYNRL
-1488 VSVIDDI
+1488 VSVINDI
-1495 IKEEGLFRNLYK
+1495 IEGKGLFVNVYNK
-1507 TDDKIIEKIE
+1507 PDDKIIEKIE

-1539 ATVKLLKRIVEG
+1539 ATIKLLKRIVED

-1560 IFGRNR
+1560 IFGKNR
-1566 IEIDFKTRNGF
+1566 IEIDFNTQNES

-1606 VTDKILLWFNK
+1606 VTDKILNWF
-1617 NKKCLKKDESDDSLN
+1617 KKQFDKKGRGD
-1632 IFTYYPDKTNDP
+1632 IFTYYPDKTNAL
-1644 RNKGYNADRSFAD
+1644 RNKSYNADRSFAD

-1668 AEPYGKFRREKY
+1668 AEPYGKFRRNKY
-1680 DTALL
+1680 DKALL
-1685 EYLQN
+1685 DYLQKTN
-1690 TKLKKEQIEQLK
+1690 LGKEQRD
-1702 EQIEFYSLVYLENGP
+1702 FYSLVYLENGP
-1717 LDAKDNVDDGIDVLR
+1717 LDAKDNVGNGIDVLR
-1732 ERMLWKYKNA
+1732 DRMLWKYENA
-1742 GQNVKDKISRTTA
+1742 GQSKNDEISDTTA
-1755 EIIAKSEPYVINEY
+1755 EIIAKSEPYVINEN

-1785 SGYEIEY
+1785 SGYQIEY
-1792 NHNNDDYYP
+1792 NNHKKDYYP

-1813 SGMLQLEEGA
+1813 SGMLQLEEDA

-1844 KYVFVLLRYFIIDDE
+1844 KYVFVLLQYFIIYDE
-1859 QGIDDKEKEE
+1859 LGIDDKEKEE

-1895 DDLKNIS
+1895 DALKNIS

-1915 QADTALMCGLR
+1915 QADTALLCGLR
-1926 RIVILRREFIEKIGD
+1926 RIMILRREFIEKIGD

-1970 NSRLEE
+1970 NAKMEE
-1976 TTAKQEYIVNSD
+1976 LTAKIAYNDID
-1988 GAFITIQKLLAN
+1988 MAFITIHKLMANRLLSEIYRVESEGYKKDKFNDKDGKNPILCILAN
-2000 RMLSETYRIESENY
+2000 LLKDNQGEKTNNPIDEIINNILHEDGLQIVGKYKDGDEDENKSELFI
-2014 EKELDSVKG
+2014 KAD
-2023 AKNPLSF
+2023 AKQRERL
-2030 ILPQMLEKLLNVK
+2030 LEKQK
-2043 MPDPINQHDDP
+2043 QAI
-2054 METIIASILSDEG
+2054 S
-2067 LKIKGKYEDEENDGS
+2067 YEDEE
-2082 KAELNINIA
+2082 I
-2091 KNSWL
+2091 
-2096 KILESAYN
+2096 
-2104 EDQSLKLLWDDSL
+2104 QSLCALD
-2117 CYIEFCQYPGNET
+2117 FCPYPGESP
-2130 QGHEKRRFVYL
+2130 GHEKRKFVYFV
-2141 LLLLAYN
+2141 LLLAYN
-2148 ALRHSKYYKDSIV
+2148 ALRHSKCY
-2161 TNRKKCVL
+2161 L
-2169 IDIENE
+2169 INDKTE
-2175 KNMNY
+2175 KNFIIKLESKN
-2180 LVCKSYNLND
+2180 
-2190 GVDHVEEAKKSIAIP
+2190 EEKYFICESNITDDCGADDLEKAKKSITIP
-2205 PWTRRDKN
+2205 PWVRHEKEN

-2222 YIKRCWYYKENKKHD
+2222 YIKRCWDYKERCRHD
-2237 TLNDIFQ
+2237 TLTDVFKVEIDN
-2244 VTESIEGKYRAFK
+2244 ENNKFK
-2257 IKIRIK
+2257 IKIRLK

>member
-1 MDKIKA
+1 MDKIKE
-7 IIQQIKQKFS
+7 IIQQIKLKFS
-17 DSEQSGDNKIEIK
+17 DRERSGDNKIEIK
-30 IQAIEVVELLNEI
+30 SQAIEVVELLNEI

-52 SSSDK
+52 RSSDK

-98 RYLLGEMEDNIVFNF
+98 CYLLGEMEDSIVFNF

-196 VKFETE
+196 VKFETGNEKFTIEEFKKSVAKTE
-202 NKKYKIKDFITSVD
+202 NILIA
-216 NKTDEL
+216 EL
-222 VKDLDIDKKE
+222 SINKE
-232 KLLTPW
+232 KILKTPW
-238 VQYEEKGYSPI
+238 ERYEEKDYSPI

-254 VGIQELLNKCKDDF
+254 DGIKELLYKCTDDF

-289 GIYSVEDGSRTAA
+289 GIYSVGDGSKTAA

-346 RSIIRSSP
+346 RSINRSSK
-354 RYAKQVSGFYEIPQ
+354 RYAKQVSGFYEIPKKQ
-368 NKEEG
+368 NEG

-384 AKETIN
+384 AKETLN
-390 EKRENVGYK
+390 EKGENVGYK

-405 QNNLVKRNKRLKG
+405 QNNLLKRNNELEG

-435 EIVAAPQGGT
+435 EAA
-445 DKSAKEEV
+445 DV
-453 EEDNSAVNK
+453 
-462 TEGNRIGC
+462 IGVPY
-470 EEKHTGESAGK
+470 
-481 ESDSANLNESYASY
+481 NSYASY
-495 NEYLKDSENI
+495 KEYLKDSENI

-514 VFSVLNHKGNFT
+514 VFSVLNHKGHFT

-543 VDAIFVDK
+543 VDEIYVDK

-556 KQQHFDYYAGTCYAV
+556 KQQNFDYYVGTCYAV

-605 EIILNKPQEESKQ
+605 EIIFNKSPEEPEQ
-618 STGEINQS
+618 STGKINQS
-626 TQTNNESK
+626 TQTDNKSK
-634 QKKEVKFDS
+634 QNEEINVMLDS
-643 WEVKDGIVKKEKTV
+643 WEVKDGIEKKEETV
-657 KKNKIALIKKTKE
+657 ENNKNKLIREINE
-670 LLKGGKKGNVLVVN
+670 LFKNGKKGNVLVVN
-684 IDHVKKNYIAYE
+684 IDHVKKNYIEYE

-707 YEDEKLPKNII
+707 QKDEDLPKNII

-763 GGASKIK
+763 GGASNIK
-770 TVQNAVVLAGRYLGK
+770 MVQNAVVLAGRYLGK

-818 LIEGETETT
+818 LIEGETEIT

-834 DDFVLENEEKGGQH
+834 DDFVLENIENGGCH

-904 KFAIELNEIVNREI
+904 KFAIELNKIVKEEINKEGNTI
-918 ADNGIKK
+918 EK

-947 NKSGKEKPSMDYLIF
+947 NKPGVGKPSMDYLIF

-1008 FETMKKLLEKAT
+1008 FDAMKKQLEKAT
-1020 DKKENKKAIQAKE
+1020 DKKENKIATQAKE
-1033 RYCAIIQLFDTSER
+1033 LYCAIIQLFDESEKS
-1047 PLHGDYFDF
+1047 LHETYFDF

-1064 GFRFNGNIQ
+1064 EFRFHGNIK
-1073 LKSKETGGKRIES
+1073 LKRNGTGDKET
-1086 KEAGDKKNEDKETE
+1086 AYKETE
-1100 NKPAEENKTN
+1100 NRLAEDNKTN
-1110 EKTCRYLIAVPAVW
+1110 VKTCRYLIAVPSVW
-1124 SNPQECQACFPGSE
+1124 SNPEECKACFPDSK

-1165 KYATKAYQFDF
+1165 KYVTKAYQFDF

-1209 DILLERLKSSSE
+1209 DILLERLKNSSE
-1221 FEKKFHALKT
+1221 FDKNFDELKK
-1231 DIEENVKKSGKSGID
+1231 DIEENVKNSGKNGID

-1295 DLIRKIKRRNPKGGL
+1295 DLIRKIKRRNPAGGL
-1310 HNFVRFYY
+1310 YNFVRIYY

-1345 EDTIGLSK
+1345 EGTIGLSI

-1361 DFNAIIVLAD
+1361 DFNAIIVLVD

-1430 VKRMLAHKAKE
+1430 VKRMLAHKVKE
-1441 ISEKENQKMSSQL
+1441 ISEKENQKVSSEL
-1454 LDRGMRRVLTEEAI
+1454 LDRGMHRVLTEEAI

-1495 IKEEGLFRNLYK
+1495 IKEEGLFSNLYK
-1507 TDDKIIEKIE
+1507 TGDKIIEKIE

-1539 ATVKLLKRIVEG
+1539 ATVKLLKNLVES
-1551 ICDKDKKNL
+1551 ICATENENISL
-1560 IFGRNR
+1560 CFGEKSF
-1566 IEIDFKTRNGF
+1566 EIKYDANGDQ
-1577 AQAAVV
+1577 AQAGVV

-1632 IFTYYPDKTNDP
+1632 IFTYYPDKTNVL
-1644 RNKGYNADRSFAD
+1644 RNKSYNADRSFAD
-1657 YLRMAIFRILR
+1657 YFRMAIFRILR

-1680 DTALL
+1680 DKALL
-1685 EYLQN
+1685 EC
-1690 TKLKKEQIEQLK
+1690 LKNDNLENEQR
-1702 EQIEFYSLVYLENGP
+1702 EFYSLVYLENGP
-1717 LDAKDNVDDGIDVLR
+1717 LDAKDNVGNGIAVLR
-1732 ERMLWKYKNA
+1732 DRMLWKCENA
-1742 GQNVKDKISRTTA
+1742 GQNENDKLSRTTA
-1755 EIIAKSEPYVINEY
+1755 EIIAKSEPYVINGN

-1792 NHNNDDYYP
+1792 NHKKDDYYP

-1830 GISISFSDEQKFKP
+1830 GISISFSDEQKP
-1844 KYVFVLLRYFIIDDE
+1844 KYVFVLLRYFIIDEE
-1859 QGIDDKEKEE
+1859 QGTDDKEKEDLKKE
-1869 QENGEKKAEQGKE
+1869 KQENDEKKAEQGKE
-1882 ERQLQELVLRFNI
+1882 EGQFQELVLRFNI
-1895 DDLKNIS
+1895 DDLMNIS
-1902 GDKGNTS
+1902 CDQGNNSGTV
-1909 DAEIKK
+1909 K
-1915 QADTALMCGLR
+1915 QTQVDTKLLCGLR

-1970 NSRLEE
+1970 NANREIVLSRKGHEE
-1976 TTAKQEYIVNSD
+1976 ND
-1988 GAFITIQKLLAN
+1988 AFITIQKLIAN
-2000 RMLSETYRIESENY
+2000 RILSAIYRIESGTYDDDCMLSNQGSASLIN
-2014 EKELDSVKG
+2014 KFSSN
-2023 AKNPLSF
+2023 AKNKVCESEDRS
-2030 ILPQMLEKLLNVK
+2030 IDTGV
-2043 MPDPINQHDDP
+2043 DDLVQGFYNG
-2054 METIIASILSDEG
+2054 MHIEG
-2067 LKIKGKYEDEENDGS
+2067 QYKNND
-2082 KAELNINIA
+2082 N
-2091 KNSWL
+2091 W
-2096 KILESAYN
+2096 
-2104 EDQSLKLLWDDSL
+2104 
-2117 CYIEFCQYPGNET
+2117 NET
-2130 QGHEKRRFVYL
+2130 TSELTITANIDAWNLDDVNTVSGYSYEQDTREILAYMVL
-2141 LLLLAYN
+2141 LFAYN
-2148 ALRHSKYYKDSIV
+2148 ALRHSKYYCKTEKTEETKKIFDILREEKDNKI
-2161 TNRKKCVL
+2161 
-2169 IDIENE
+2169 
-2175 KNMNY
+2175 Y
-2180 LVCKSYNLND
+2180 LVCQSCNPKGSGDL
-2190 GVDHVEEAKKSIAIP
+2190 EKAKKAVAIP
-2205 PWTRRDKN
+2205 PWIYKESEG
-2213 GITLWSISR
+2213 GITLWSVGR
-2222 YIKRCWYYKENKKHD
+2222 YIKRCWDCYEKFKWQIEDPQEQAKHRIKQTKHYDELTDVFMVETEDNK
-2237 TLNDIFQ
+2237 NGEEF
-2244 VTESIEGKYRAFK
+2244 FK

>member
-1 MDKIKA
+1 MDKIKE
-7 IIQQIKQKFS
+7 IIQQIKLKFS
-17 DSEQSGDNKIEIK
+17 DRERSGDNKIEIK

-52 SSSDK
+52 RSLDK

-98 RYLLGEMEDNIVFNF
+98 CYLLGEMEDSIVFNF

-196 VKFETE
+196 VKFETGNEKFTIEEFKKSVAKTE
-202 NKKYKIKDFITSVD
+202 NILIA
-216 NKTDEL
+216 EL
-222 VKDLDIDKKE
+222 GINKE
-232 KLLTPW
+232 KILKTPW
-238 VQYEEKGYSPI
+238 ERYEEKDYSPI

-254 VGIQELLNKCKDDF
+254 DGIKELLYKCTDDF

-289 GIYSVEDGSRTAA
+289 GIYSVGDGSKTAA

-346 RSIIRSSP
+346 RSINRSSK
-354 RYAKQVSGFYEIPQ
+354 RYAKQVSGFYEIPKMQ
-368 NKEEG
+368 NEG

-384 AKETIN
+384 AKEIPDDKGTTS
-390 EKRENVGYK
+390 VYK
-399 KLTDVF
+399 TLTEV
-405 QNNLVKRNKRLKG
+405 LRS
-418 KKTKVNNLSIKD
+418 NLSLRETEIENLFIKD

-435 EIVAAPQGGT
+435 EVTAVPQDGT
-445 DKSAKEEV
+445 DKSVKEEV
-453 EEDNSAVNK
+453 EEDNSAGNK
-462 TEGNRIGC
+462 TEENSTGC
-470 EEKHTGESAGK
+470 EEKNTSESVGQGTDRK
-481 ESDSANLNESYASY
+481 NPIKSYASY
-495 NEYLKDSENI
+495 KEYLKDSDNI

-514 VFSVLNHKGNFT
+514 VFSVLNHKGHFT
-526 VVSGGLDGVER
+526 VASGDLKGVEN
-537 FDTSEI
+537 FDTLEI
-543 VDAIFVDK
+543 ADEIFVDK

-556 KQQHFDYYAGTCYAV
+556 KQQHFEYYAGTCYAV

-579 DTTKKAEGFIPVDFT
+579 DTTKKAEGFIPFDFT

-605 EIILNKPQEESKQ
+605 EITFNKPPEKFNQL
-618 STGEINQS
+618 TGEKDLN
-626 TQTNNESK
+626 
-634 QKKEVKFDS
+634 VMLDS
-643 WEVKDGIVKKEKTV
+643 WEVKDGIEKKEIIV
-657 KKNKIALIKKTKE
+657 KINKDKLMAKARG
-670 LLKGGKKGNVLVVN
+670 LLTSNEKSHILVVN
-684 IDHVKKNYIAYE
+684 IDHVKKNYIEYE

-707 YEDEKLPKNII
+707 QKDEGLPKNII

-747 LRSSPQIMLVY
+747 LLSSPQIMLVY
-758 NTNTE
+758 NTNTKVE
-763 GGASKIK
+763 GGASNIK
-770 TVQNAVVLAGRYLGK
+770 TVQNAVVLSGRYLGK

-818 LIEGETETT
+818 LVEGNTETT

-904 KFAIELNEIVNREI
+904 KFAIELNEIVNKEI
-918 ADNGIKK
+918 AGNGIKK

-947 NKSGKEKPSMDYLIF
+947 NKPGVGKPSMDYLIF

-981 NDSIIEDVKKESTL
+981 NDSIIGDIKEESTL

-1008 FETMKKLLEKAT
+1008 FDTMKKQLGKAT
-1020 DKKENKKAIQAKE
+1020 DNKETEIKAKE

-1047 PLHGDYFDF
+1047 PLHEDYFYF

-1064 GFRFNGNIQ
+1064 RFRFNGNIQ
-1073 LKSKETGGKRIES
+1073 LKSKETGGKRIEN

-1100 NKPAEENKTN
+1100 NKPAEGNMTIA
-1110 EKTCRYLIAVPAVW
+1110 KTCRYLIAVPAVW
-1124 SNPQECQACFPGSE
+1124 SNPEECQACFPGSE

-1165 KYATKAYQFDF
+1165 AYATKAYQFDF

-1221 FEKKFHALKT
+1221 FEKKFHELKT
-1231 DIEENVKKSGKSGID
+1231 DIEENVKKTGKNGID

-1295 DLIRKIKRRNPKGGL
+1295 DLIRKIKRRNPAGGL

-1334 LVRSFVEENIK
+1334 LVRSFFEENIK
-1345 EDTIGLSK
+1345 EDTTGISI
-1353 KKEQDKDF
+1353 KKEQDKEF
-1361 DFNAIIVLAD
+1361 DFNAIIVLVD

-1430 VKRMLAHKAKE
+1430 VKRMLAHKVKE
-1441 ISEKENQKMSSQL
+1441 ISEKENQKVSSEL

-1468 YKAIDFSEGDSAP
+1468 YKAIDFSKVDSDPA
-1481 VDIYDRL
+1481 DIYDRL
-1488 VSVIDDI
+1488 VSVINDI
-1495 IKEEGLFRNLYK
+1495 IKEEGSFGNVYNK

-1539 ATVKLLKRIVEG
+1539 ATVKLLESIVKCICESNKIKLVIRRIRKKRI
-1551 ICDKDKKNL
+1551 KNKL
-1560 IFGRNR
+1560 IKF
-1566 IEIDFKTRNGF
+1566 DFKPQAGSV
-1577 AQAAVV
+1577 QAAVV

-1594 ANLNSTYLLNLA
+1594 ANLNSTYLLDLT
-1606 VTDKILLWFNK
+1606 VTNGILKWFGN
-1617 NKKCLKKDESDDSLN
+1617 NKKYLFEKNQEGN
-1632 IFTYYPDKTNDP
+1632 IFTYFPDQTDSKS
-1644 RNKGYNADRSFAD
+1644 KSYNADRSFAD

-1690 TKLKKEQIEQLK
+1690 TKLKKEQIEQKK

-1742 GQNVKDKISRTTA
+1742 GQNVKDKVSRTTA
-1755 EIIAKSEPYVINEY
+1755 ETIAKSEPYVINEY

-1785 SGYEIEY
+1785 SGYEIKY
-1792 NHNNDDYYP
+1792 NHKKDEYYP
-1801 VVSAYDKEKMQL
+1801 IAGAYDEEKMQL

-1830 GISISFSDEQKFKP
+1830 GISISFSDEQKP

-1859 QGIDDKEKEE
+1859 QDRDDTEKEDLKKE
-1869 QENGEKKAEQGKE
+1869 SQENGEKKAKQGKE

-1909 DAEIKK
+1909 AKIKK
-1915 QADTALMCGLR
+1915 QADTALLCGLR

-1941 LLNNDALRRLVST
+1941 LLNNDALRRLVAT
-1954 SEEKRALSLS
+1954 SKEKRALSLS

-1970 NSRLEE
+1970 NANREIVLSRKGHEE
-1976 TTAKQEYIVNSD
+1976 ND
-1988 GAFITIQKLLAN
+1988 AFITIQKLIAN
-2000 RMLSETYRIESENY
+2000 RILSAIYRIESGTYDDDCMLSNQGSASLIN
-2014 EKELDSVKG
+2014 KFSSN
-2023 AKNPLSF
+2023 AKNKVCESED
-2030 ILPQMLEKLLNVK
+2030 ISIDTGV
-2043 MPDPINQHDDP
+2043 DDLVQGFYNG
-2054 METIIASILSDEG
+2054 MHIEG
-2067 LKIKGKYEDEENDGS
+2067 QYKDND
-2082 KAELNINIA
+2082 N
-2091 KNSWL
+2091 W
-2096 KILESAYN
+2096 
-2104 EDQSLKLLWDDSL
+2104 
-2117 CYIEFCQYPGNET
+2117 NET
-2130 QGHEKRRFVYL
+2130 TSELTIKANIDDWNLDDVDTVSGYSYEQDTREILAYMVL
-2141 LLLLAYN
+2141 LFAYN
-2148 ALRHSKYYKDSIV
+2148 ALRHSKYYCKTEKTEETKKIFKILREEKDNKI
-2161 TNRKKCVL
+2161 
-2169 IDIENE
+2169 
-2175 KNMNY
+2175 Y
-2180 LVCKSYNLND
+2180 LVCQSCNPKGSGDL
-2190 GVDHVEEAKKSIAIP
+2190 EKAKESVSTP
-2205 PWTRRDKN
+2205 PWIHKESEG
-2213 GITLWSISR
+2213 GITLWAVGR
-2222 YIKRCWYYKENKKHD
+2222 YIKRCWDCYEQFKGQKKHHDELTDVFMIETEDNKKGEE
-2237 TLNDIFQ
+2237 F
-2244 VTESIEGKYRAFK
+2244 FK

>member
-98 RYLLGEMEDNIVFNF
+98 RYLLGEMEDSIVFNF

-202 NKKYKIKDFITSVD
+202 NKEYKINDFIISVD

-222 VKDLDIDKKE
+222 VKDLDIDEKK

-238 VQYEEKGYSPI
+238 VQYEKKGYSTI

-254 VGIQELLNKCKDDF
+254 DGIKELLDKCKDDF

-281 LLFYAAYK
+281 LLFYAAYN
-289 GIYSVEDGSRTAA
+289 GIYSVGDGSRTTA

-335 LAHAKTGIFTF
+335 LVHAKTGIFTF
-346 RSIIRSSP
+346 RSINRSSK
-354 RYAKQVSGFYEIPQ
+354 RYAKQVSGFYKIPKKQ
-368 NKEEG
+368 KDG

-390 EKRENVGYK
+390 EKGENVGYK
-399 KLTDVF
+399 KMTDVF
-405 QNNLVKRNKRLKG
+405 QNNLVKRNNGLKG
-418 KKTKVNNLSIKD
+418 KKVTVNNLSIKD

-453 EEDNSAVNK
+453 EEDDSAVNK
-462 TEGNRIGC
+462 TEGNSTGC
-470 EEKHTGESAGK
+470 EEKNTSESVGQGTDRK
-481 ESDSANLNESYASY
+481 NPIKSCYY
-495 NEYLKDSENI
+495 EYLKDSENI

-514 VFSVLNHKGNFT
+514 VFSVLNHKGHFT

-543 VDAIFVDK
+543 VDEIFVDK

-556 KQQHFDYYAGTCYAV
+556 KQQNFDYYAGTCYAV

-579 DTTKKAEGFIPVDFT
+579 DTIKKAEGFIPVDFT

-626 TQTNNESK
+626 TQTDNKSK
-634 QKKEVKFDS
+634 QNEEINVKLDS
-643 WEVKDGIVKKEKTV
+643 WEVKDGIVKKEETV
-657 KKNKIALIKKTKE
+657 KENKIKLIEKIKE
-670 LLKGGKKGNVLVVN
+670 LFEVGKKGNVFVVN

-707 YEDEKLPKNII
+707 DEDEKLPKNII

-770 TVQNAVVLAGRYLGK
+770 TVQNAVVLSGRYLGK

-834 DDFVLENEEKGGQH
+834 DDFVLENIGNGGCH

-904 KFAIELNEIVNREI
+904 KFAIELNEIVNKEI
-918 ADNGIKK
+918 AGNGIKK

-947 NKSGKEKPSMDYLIF
+947 NKPGVGKPSMDYLIF

-981 NDSIIEDVKKESTL
+981 NDSIIGDIKEESTL

-1008 FETMKKLLEKAT
+1008 FDTMKKQLGKAT
-1020 DKKENKKAIQAKE
+1020 DNKETAIKAKE

-1047 PLHGDYFDF
+1047 PLHEDYFYF

-1073 LKSKETGGKRIES
+1073 LKSKETGGKRIEN

-1100 NKPAEENKTN
+1100 NKPAEGNMTIA
-1110 EKTCRYLIAVPAVW
+1110 KTCRYLIAVPAVW
-1124 SNPQECQACFPGSE
+1124 SNPEECQACFPGSE

-1165 KYATKAYQFDF
+1165 AYATKAYQFDF

-1221 FEKKFHALKT
+1221 FEKKFHELKT
-1231 DIEENVKKSGKSGID
+1231 DIEENVKKTGKNGID

-1295 DLIRKIKRRNPKGGL
+1295 DLIRKIKRRNPAGGL

-1334 LVRSFVEENIK
+1334 LVRSFFEENIK
-1345 EDTIGLSK
+1345 EDTTGISI
-1353 KKEQDKDF
+1353 KKEQDKEF
-1361 DFNAIIVLAD
+1361 DFNAIIVLVD

-1430 VKRMLAHKAKE
+1430 VKRMLAHKVKE
-1441 ISEKENQKMSSQL
+1441 ISEKENQKVSSEL

-1468 YKAIDFSEGDSAP
+1468 YKAIDFSKVDSDPA
-1481 VDIYDRL
+1481 DIYDRL
-1488 VSVIDDI
+1488 VSVINDI
-1495 IKEEGLFRNLYK
+1495 IKEEGSFGNVYNK

-1539 ATVKLLKRIVEG
+1539 ATVKLLKRIVEA
-1551 ICDKDKKNL
+1551 ICDKNKKNL

-1566 IEIDFKTRNGF
+1566 IEIDFKTQNGF

-1668 AEPYGKFRREKY
+1668 AEPYGKFKREKY

-1685 EYLQN
+1685 EYLQKTN
-1690 TKLKKEQIEQLK
+1690 LKK

-1717 LDAKDNVDDGIDVLR
+1717 LDAKDNVADSIDVLR
-1732 ERMLWKYKNA
+1732 DRMLWLKSDDNIKRYGVA
-1742 GQNVKDKISRTTA
+1742 G
-1755 EIIAKSEPYVINEY
+1755 IIANSEPYVINEK

-1792 NHNNDDYYP
+1792 NYKKDEYYP
-1801 VVSAYDKEKMQL
+1801 IAGAYDCETMQL

-1830 GISISFSDEQKFKP
+1830 GISISFSDEQKP

-1859 QGIDDKEKEE
+1859 QDRDDKEKEDLKKE
-1869 QENGEKKAEQGKE
+1869 KQENGEKKAEQGKE
-1882 ERQLQELVLRFNI
+1882 EKQLRELVLRFNI
-1895 DDLKNIS
+1895 GDLRNIS

-1909 DAEIKK
+1909 DAAIKK
-1915 QADTALMCGLR
+1915 QVDTTLLCGLR
-1926 RIVILRREFIEKIGD
+1926 KIVILRREFIEKIGN

-2014 EKELDSVKG
+2014 EKEIDSVKG

-2030 ILPQMLEKLLNVK
+2030 ILPQMLEKLLYVK
-2043 MPDPINQHDDP
+2043 LPDPINQHDDP

-2117 CYIEFCQYPGNET
+2117 CCIEFCQYPGNET
-2130 QGHEKRRFVYL
+2130 QGHEKRRLVYL
-2141 LLLLAYN
+2141 FLLLAYN
-2148 ALRHSKYYKDSIV
+2148 ALRHSEYYKDSIV

-2169 IDIENE
+2169 IDIEN
-2175 KNMNY
+2175 KDNKNY
-2180 LVCKSYNLND
+2180 LVCESYNLND

-2244 VTESIEGKYRAFK
+2244 VTESRKGKYRAFK

>member
-1 MDKIKA
+1 MGHTNDNNYIESCLIEA
-7 IIQQIKQKFS
+7 INNKYYKF
-17 DSEQSGDNKIEIK
+17 NIEANRTAEI
-30 IQAIEVVELLNEI
+30 LNEI
-43 KRVLLELKS
+43 RKYLL
-52 SSSDK
+52 
-57 KLPKKIRFII
+57 KISENQQSKNLNFMKIALDI
-67 EIEFK
+67 EIDFV
-72 GKTGEEIRQEADID
+72 GTNDEEIRQEADVE
-86 FFNSLALFIYLR
+86 FFNAIALFIFWR
-98 RYLLGEMEDNIVFNF
+98 RNILKAKQDRFIFSF
-113 PYVTEDI
+113 PNKKEGSEI
-120 ELSFA
+120 SFIA
-125 SYLYRVLFY
+125 YLYRILFCITKGTKQLLF
-134 VIKNVDN
+134 IKKNN
-141 LFLIR
+141 KITEISRF
-146 QNGSEDKK
+146 
-154 TYQYRSRV
+154 RSKV
-162 FGGWGETGL
+162 SGGWGDTGL
-171 PIIPINNENF
+171 PIIPITSENYEI
-181 QVFGANVFSFIAKKE
+181 FGKNVFTFIAQRE
-196 VKFETE
+196 AKFETE
-202 NKKYKIKDFITSVD
+202 NKKYTINDFITSVD

-222 VKDLDIDKKE
+222 VKDLGIDEKK

-238 VQYEEKGYSPI
+238 VQYEKKGYSPI

-346 RSIIRSSP
+346 RSINRSSQ

-368 NKEEG
+368 NKEG

-390 EKRENVGYK
+390 EKGENVGYK

-418 KKTKVNNLSIKD
+418 KKATVNNLSIKD

-445 DKSAKEEV
+445 DKSVKEEV
-453 EEDNSAVNK
+453 EEYNLAGNK
-462 TEGNRIGC
+462 TEGNRTGC
-470 EEKHTGESAGK
+470 EEKSTGESVGK
-481 ESDSANLNESYASY
+481 ETANEDLTKSYASY

-514 VFSVLNHKGNFT
+514 VFSVLNHKGHFT
-526 VVSGGLDGVER
+526 VVSGGLNNVES
-537 FDTSEI
+537 FDTLEI
-543 VDAIFVDK
+543 SDEIFVDK

-556 KQQHFDYYAGTCYAV
+556 KQQNFDYYAGTCYAV

-579 DTTKKAEGFIPVDFT
+579 DAAKKAEGFIPVDFT

-605 EIILNKPQEESKQ
+605 EITFNKPPEKKSKQ
-618 STGEINQS
+618 STEKINQS
-626 TQTNNESK
+626 MQENYLN
-634 QKKEVKFDS
+634 VKLDS
-643 WEVKDGIVKKEKTV
+643 WKVNDGIEKKEKTV
-657 KKNKIALIKKTKE
+657 EKNKNKLIEATKE
-670 LLKGGKKGNVLVVN
+670 LLKNDKKGNVLVVN
-684 IDHVKKNYIAYE
+684 IDHVKKNYIEYE

-707 YEDEKLPKNII
+707 HEDEKLPKNII

-758 NTNTE
+758 NANTE
-763 GGASKIK
+763 GGASNIK

-834 DDFVLENEEKGGQH
+834 DDFVLENEEKEGQH

-904 KFAIELNEIVNREI
+904 KFAIELNEIVNKEI
-918 ADNGIKK
+918 AGNGIKK

-947 NKSGKEKPSMDYLIF
+947 NKCGNDKPSMDYLIF

-981 NDSIIEDVKKESTL
+981 NDSIIGDIKEESTL

-1008 FETMKKLLEKAT
+1008 FDTMKTKLEKTT
-1020 DKKENKKAIQAKE
+1020 DNKETAIKAKE

-1047 PLHGDYFDF
+1047 PLHEDYFYF

-1064 GFRFNGNIQ
+1064 RFRFNGNIQ
-1073 LKSKETGGKRIES
+1073 LKSKETGGKRIDN

-1100 NKPAEENKTN
+1100 TKPTEENKTN
-1110 EKTCRYLIAVPAVW
+1110 EKTCRYLIAVPSVW
-1124 SNPQECQACFPGSE
+1124 SNPEECKACFPDSK

-1165 KYATKAYQFDF
+1165 KYVTKAYQFDF

-1190 LLYGHTVRGDSH
+1190 LLYGHIVRGDSH

-1209 DILLERLKSSSE
+1209 DILLERLKNSSE
-1221 FEKKFHALKT
+1221 FDKNFDELKK
-1231 DIEENVKKSGKSGID
+1231 DIEENVKNSGKNGID

-1268 DGNAHIISFNVA
+1268 EGNAHIISFNVA

-1295 DLIRKIKRRNPKGGL
+1295 DLITKIKRRNPAGGL

-1334 LVRSFVEENIK
+1334 LVRSFFEENIK

-1430 VKRMLAHKAKE
+1430 VKRMLAHKVKE
-1441 ISEKENQKMSSQL
+1441 ISEKENQKVLSEL

-1495 IKEEGLFRNLYK
+1495 IKEEGLFSNLYK
-1507 TDDKIIEKIE
+1507 TGDKIIEKIE

-1539 ATVKLLKRIVEG
+1539 ATVKLLKNLVES
-1551 ICDKDKKNL
+1551 ICATKNENISL
-1560 IFGRNR
+1560 CFGEKSF
-1566 IEIDFKTRNGF
+1566 EIKYYANGDQV
-1577 AQAAVV
+1577 QAGVV

-1606 VTDKILLWFNK
+1606 VTDKILNWF
-1617 NKKCLKKDESDDSLN
+1617 KKIFTDKGEGD
-1632 IFTYYPDKTNDP
+1632 IFTYYPDKTNVL
-1644 RNKGYNADRSFAD
+1644 RNKSYNADRSFAD
-1657 YLRMAIFRILR
+1657 YFRMAIFRILR

-1680 DTALL
+1680 DEALL
-1685 EYLQN
+1685 EC
-1690 TKLKKEQIEQLK
+1690 LKNDNLENEQR
-1702 EQIEFYSLVYLENGP
+1702 EFYSLVYLENGP
-1717 LDAKDNVDDGIDVLR
+1717 LDAKDNVGDGIAVLR
-1732 ERMLWKYKNA
+1732 DRMLWKCENA
-1742 GQNVKDKISRTTA
+1742 GQNENDKLSRTTA
-1755 EIIAKSEPYVINEY
+1755 EIIAKSEPYVIN
-1769 DRLVP
+1769 
-1774 LTEEGYRDAFE
+1774 
-1785 SGYEIEY
+1785 
-1792 NHNNDDYYP
+1792 
-1801 VVSAYDKEKMQL
+1801 
-1813 SGMLQLEEGA
+1813 
-1823 FRLLKKT
+1823 KK
-1830 GISISFSDEQKFKP
+1830 
-1844 KYVFVLLRYFIIDDE
+1844 
-1859 QGIDDKEKEE
+1859 
-1869 QENGEKKAEQGKE
+1869 
-1882 ERQLQELVLRFNI
+1882 
-1895 DDLKNIS
+1895 
-1902 GDKGNTS
+1902 
-1909 DAEIKK
+1909 
-1915 QADTALMCGLR
+1915 
-1926 RIVILRREFIEKIGD
+1926 
-1941 LLNNDALRRLVST
+1941 
-1954 SEEKRALSLS
+1954 
-1964 KAAKHG
+1964 
-1970 NSRLEE
+1970 
-1976 TTAKQEYIVNSD
+1976 
-1988 GAFITIQKLLAN
+1988 
-2000 RMLSETYRIESENY
+2000 
-2014 EKELDSVKG
+2014 
-2023 AKNPLSF
+2023 
-2030 ILPQMLEKLLNVK
+2030 
-2043 MPDPINQHDDP
+2043 
-2054 METIIASILSDEG
+2054 
-2067 LKIKGKYEDEENDGS
+2067 
-2082 KAELNINIA
+2082 
-2091 KNSWL
+2091 
-2096 KILESAYN
+2096 
-2104 EDQSLKLLWDDSL
+2104 
-2117 CYIEFCQYPGNET
+2117 
-2130 QGHEKRRFVYL
+2130 
-2141 LLLLAYN
+2141 
-2148 ALRHSKYYKDSIV
+2148 
-2161 TNRKKCVL
+2161 
-2169 IDIENE
+2169 
-2175 KNMNY
+2175 
-2180 LVCKSYNLND
+2180 
-2190 GVDHVEEAKKSIAIP
+2190 
-2205 PWTRRDKN
+2205 
-2213 GITLWSISR
+2213 
-2222 YIKRCWYYKENKKHD
+2222 
-2237 TLNDIFQ
+2237 
-2244 VTESIEGKYRAFK
+2244 
-2257 IKIRIK
+2257 

>member
-1 MDKIKA
+1 MDKITK
-7 IIQQIKQKFS
+7 IIQHLKDILSNTNNTHFN
-17 DSEQSGDNKIEIK
+17 EEFLIEIK
-30 IQAIEVVELLNEI
+30 STEVVELLNEI
-43 KRVLLELKS
+43 KRVLLESKS

-57 KLPKKIRFII
+57 KLPKKISFKI

-86 FFNSLALFIYLR
+86 FFNAIALFICLR
-98 RYLLGEMEDNIVFNF
+98 RTIFGVTKDKFVFVFSN
-113 PYVTEDI
+113 VLEREKVKI
-120 ELSFA
+120 SFA
-125 SYLYRVLFY
+125 GYLYR
-134 VIKNVDN
+134 N
-141 LFLIR
+141 LFHFTKDASFSIKIASKETDIS
-146 QNGSEDKK
+146 G
-154 TYQYRSRV
+154 YRSYV
-162 FGGWGETGL
+162 SGGWGETGL
-171 PIIPINNENF
+171 PIIPINKEKF
-181 QVFGANVFSFIAKKE
+181 QVFGENVFSFIAKKE
-196 VKFETE
+196 VKIETE
-202 NKKYKIKDFITSVD
+202 KDEFNIDNFITLVS
-216 NKTDEL
+216 NEINEL
-222 VKDLDIDKKE
+222 VKDLGIDETKMLK
-232 KLLTPW
+232 TPW
-238 VQYEEKGYSPI
+238 VQYEKKGYSPI

-254 VGIQELLNKCKDDF
+254 DGIKELLNKCADDF
-268 VLEHLQYMNVLTF
+268 VVEYLQYMNVLTF

-289 GIYSVEDGSRTAA
+289 GIYSVEDGSRTTAI
-302 KRREILTDRKSF
+302 RREILRDQERF

-335 LAHAKTGIFTF
+335 LSHAKTGIFTF
-346 RSIIRSSP
+346 RSINRSSK
-354 RYAKQVSGFYEIPQ
+354 RYAKQVSGFYEIP
-368 NKEEG
+368 KIVTAG

-384 AKETIN
+384 AKEIID

-405 QNNLVKRNKRLKG
+405 LLNLYNRNKETG
-418 KKTKVNNLSIKD
+418 KKTQVNNLSIKD

-435 EIVAAPQGGT
+435 EAA
-445 DKSAKEEV
+445 DV
-453 EEDNSAVNK
+453 
-462 TEGNRIGC
+462 IGVPY
-470 EEKHTGESAGK
+470 
-481 ESDSANLNESYASY
+481 NSYASY
-495 NEYLKDSENI
+495 KEYLKDSDNI

-514 VFSVLNHKGNFT
+514 VFSVLNHKGHFT
-526 VVSGGLDGVER
+526 VASGDLKGVEN
-537 FDTSEI
+537 FDTLEI
-543 VDAIFVDK
+543 ADEIFVDK

-556 KQQHFDYYAGTCYAV
+556 KQQHFEYYAGTCYAV

-579 DTTKKAEGFIPVDFT
+579 DTTKKAEGFIPFDFT

-605 EIILNKPQEESKQ
+605 EITFNKPPEKFNQL
-618 STGEINQS
+618 TGEKDLN
-626 TQTNNESK
+626 
-634 QKKEVKFDS
+634 VMLDS
-643 WEVKDGIVKKEKTV
+643 WEVKDGIEKKEIIV
-657 KKNKIALIKKTKE
+657 KINKDKLMAKARD
-670 LLKGGKKGNVLVVN
+670 LLTSNEKSHILVVN
-684 IDHVKKNYIAYE
+684 IDHVKKNYIEYE

-707 YEDEKLPKNII
+707 QKDEDLPKNII

-747 LRSSPQIMLVY
+747 LLSSPQIMLVY
-758 NTNTE
+758 NTNTKVE
-763 GGASKIK
+763 GGASNIK
-770 TVQNAVVLAGRYLGK
+770 TVQNAVVLSGRYLGK

-818 LIEGETETT
+818 LVEGNTETT

-904 KFAIELNEIVNREI
+904 KFAIELNEIVNKEI
-918 ADNGIKK
+918 AGNGIKK

-947 NKSGKEKPSMDYLIF
+947 NNPGVGKPSMDYLIF

-981 NDSIIEDVKKESTL
+981 NDSIIGDIKEESTL

-1008 FETMKKLLEKAT
+1008 FDTMKKQLGKAT
-1020 DKKENKKAIQAKE
+1020 DNKETAIKAKE

-1047 PLHGDYFDF
+1047 PLHEDYFYF

-1064 GFRFNGNIQ
+1064 RFRFNGNIQ
-1073 LKSKETGGKRIES
+1073 LKSKETGGKRIEN

-1100 NKPAEENKTN
+1100 TKPAEENKTN

-1124 SNPQECQACFPGSE
+1124 SNPQECQACFPGSK

-1165 KYATKAYQFDF
+1165 EYATKAYQFDF
-1176 FETADDGTFKFRDA
+1176 FETADDGMFKFRDA

-1209 DILLERLKSSSE
+1209 DILLERLKNSSE
-1221 FEKKFHALKT
+1221 FDKNFDELKK
-1231 DIEENVKKSGKSGID
+1231 DIEENVKTSGKNGID

-1295 DLIRKIKRRNPKGGL
+1295 DLIRKIKRRNPAGGL

-1334 LVRSFVEENIK
+1334 LVRSFFEENIK
-1345 EDTIGLSK
+1345 EDTTEISI
-1353 KKEQDKDF
+1353 KKEHDKDF
-1361 DFNAIIVLAD
+1361 DFNAIIVLVD

-1379 SYIQQGRYYSLFR
+1379 SYIQQERYYSLFR

-1430 VKRMLAHKAKE
+1430 VKRMLAHKVKE
-1441 ISEKENQKMSSQL
+1441 ISEKDNQKMSSEL
-1454 LDRGMRRVLTEEAI
+1454 LDRGMRRVLTEEAT
-1468 YKAIDFSEGDSAP
+1468 YKAIDFSKGDSDPA
-1481 VDIYDRL
+1481 DIYDRL
-1488 VSVIDDI
+1488 VSVINDI
-1495 IKEEGLFRNLYK
+1495 IKEEGSFGNVYNK

-1539 ATVKLLKRIVEG
+1539 ATVKLLKRIVEA
-1551 ICDKDKKNL
+1551 ICDKNKKNL

-1566 IEIDFKTRNGF
+1566 IEIDFKTQNGSE
-1577 AQAAVV
+1577 QAAVV
-1583 ANLLLACVSGL
+1583 VNLLLACVSGL
-1594 ANLNSTYLLNLA
+1594 ANLNSTYLLDLT
-1606 VTDKILLWFNK
+1606 VTNGILKWFGN
-1617 NKKCLKKDESDDSLN
+1617 NKKYLFEKNQEGN
-1632 IFTYYPDKTNDP
+1632 IFTYFPDQTDSKS
-1644 RNKGYNADRSFAD
+1644 KSYNVDRSFAD

-1680 DTALL
+1680 DEALL

-1690 TKLKKEQIEQLK
+1690 AKREKEQIKQIK

-1717 LDAKDNVDDGIDVLR
+1717 LDAKDQVDKGIDVLR
-1732 ERMLWKYKNA
+1732 DRMLWLKPDDNIKLYGIA
-1742 GQNVKDKISRTTA
+1742 G
-1755 EIIAKSEPYVINEY
+1755 IIANSEPYVINEK

-1774 LTEEGYRDAFE
+1774 LTEKGYRDAFE

-1792 NHNNDDYYP
+1792 NNHKKDYYP

-1830 GISISFSDEQKFKP
+1830 GISISFSDEQKP

-1859 QGIDDKEKEE
+1859 QDRDDTEKEDLKKEK
-1869 QENGEKKAEQGKE
+1869 QENGEKKAKQGKE
-1882 ERQLQELVLRFNI
+1882 EKQLRELVLRFNI
-1895 DDLKNIS
+1895 DDLRNIS

-1909 DAEIKK
+1909 DAATKK
-1915 QADTALMCGLR
+1915 QADTTLLCGLR
-1926 RIVILRREFIEKIGD
+1926 KIVILRREFIEKIGN

-2148 ALRHSKYYKDSIV
+2148 ALRHSEYYKDSIV

-2169 IDIENE
+2169 IDIENK

-2205 PWTRRDKN
+2205 PWTRREKN

>member
-1 MDKIKA
+1 MDKIKE
-7 IIQQIKQKFS
+7 IIQQIKLKFS
-17 DSEQSGDNKIEIK
+17 DSEQSGDNKIEMK

-98 RYLLGEMEDNIVFNF
+98 CYLLGEMEDSIVFNF
-113 PYVTEDI
+113 PYVTEDVKV
-120 ELSFA
+120 SFA
-125 SYLYRVLFY
+125 SYLYRILFY
-134 VIKNVDN
+134 VIKNAED

-146 QNGSEDKK
+146 QKGSEDKK
-154 TYQYRSRV
+154 TYQYRSMV

-196 VKFETE
+196 VKFETGNEKFTIEEFKKSVAKTE
-202 NKKYKIKDFITSVD
+202 NILIA
-216 NKTDEL
+216 EL
-222 VKDLDIDKKE
+222 GINKE
-232 KLLTPW
+232 KILKTPW
-238 VQYEEKGYSPI
+238 ERYEKKGYSPI

-254 VGIQELLNKCKDDF
+254 VGIKELLKKCKDDF

-289 GIYSVEDGSRTAA
+289 GIYSVGDGSRTAA
-302 KRREILTDRKSF
+302 KRREILTDRNSF
-314 IDLYQTCNDYSMGIM
+314 IDLYQACNDYSMGIM

-346 RSIIRSSP
+346 RSINRSSQ

-368 NKEEG
+368 NKEG

-384 AKETIN
+384 AKETLN
-390 EKRENVGYK
+390 EKGENVGYK

-405 QNNLVKRNKRLKG
+405 QNNLLKRNNELEG

-435 EIVAAPQGGT
+435 EAA
-445 DKSAKEEV
+445 DV
-453 EEDNSAVNK
+453 
-462 TEGNRIGC
+462 IGVPY
-470 EEKHTGESAGK
+470 
-481 ESDSANLNESYASY
+481 NSYASY
-495 NEYLKDSENI
+495 KEYLKDSENI

-514 VFSVLNHKGNFT
+514 VFSVLNHKGHFT

-543 VDAIFVDK
+543 VGEIFVDK

-556 KQQHFDYYAGTCYAV
+556 KQQNFEYYAGTCYAV

-605 EIILNKPQEESKQ
+605 EIIFNKPPEEPEQ
-618 STGEINQS
+618 STGKINQS
-626 TQTNNESK
+626 TQTDNKSK
-634 QKKEVKFDS
+634 QNEEINVTFDS
-643 WEVKDGIVKKEKTV
+643 WEVKDGIEKKEETV
-657 KKNKIALIKKTKE
+657 ENNKNKIKE
-670 LLKGGKKGNVLVVN
+670 LFKNGKKGNVLVVN
-684 IDHVKKNYIAYE
+684 IDHVKKNYIEYE

-747 LRSSPQIMLVY
+747 LQSSPQIMLVY

-763 GGASKIK
+763 GGESNIK
-770 TVQNAVVLAGRYLGK
+770 TVQNAVVLSGRYLGK

-818 LIEGETETT
+818 LVEGNTETTKNNPLVEGNTETT

-834 DDFVLENEEKGGQH
+834 DDFVLENIENCECH
-848 KIKKWQRDLKK
+848 MIKKWQRDLKK

-904 KFAIELNEIVNREI
+904 KFAIELNKIVKEEINKEGKTI
-918 ADNGIKK
+918 EK

-947 NKSGKEKPSMDYLIF
+947 NKPGVGKPSMDYLIF

-1020 DKKENKKAIQAKE
+1020 DKKENKKAIQTKE

-1100 NKPAEENKTN
+1100 NKPAEGNMTIA
-1110 EKTCRYLIAVPAVW
+1110 KTCRYLIAVPAVW
-1124 SNPQECQACFPGSE
+1124 SNPEECQACFPGSE

-1165 KYATKAYQFDF
+1165 AYATKAYQFDF

-1221 FEKKFHALKT
+1221 FEKKFHELKT
-1231 DIEENVKKSGKSGID
+1231 DIEENVKKTGKNGID

-1295 DLIRKIKRRNPKGGL
+1295 DLIRKIKRRNPAGGL

-1334 LVRSFVEENIK
+1334 LVRSFFEENIK
-1345 EDTIGLSK
+1345 EDTTGISI
-1353 KKEQDKDF
+1353 KKEHDKDF
-1361 DFNAIIVLAD
+1361 DFNAIIVLVD

-1430 VKRMLAHKAKE
+1430 VKRMLAHKVKE
-1441 ISEKENQKMSSQL
+1441 ISEKENQKVSLEL

-1495 IKEEGLFRNLYK
+1495 IEEKSLFSNLYK
-1507 TDDKIIEKIE
+1507 TGDKIIEKIE

-1539 ATVKLLKRIVEG
+1539 ATIKLLKRIVEG
-1551 ICDKDKKNL
+1551 ICDKDKKKL
-1560 IFGRNR
+1560 IFGKNR
-1566 IEIDFKTRNGF
+1566 KEDYFKTQNGS
-1577 AQAAVV
+1577 AQAAAV

-1594 ANLNSTYLLNLA
+1594 ANLNSTYLLNLT
-1606 VTDKILLWFNK
+1606 VTDKILLWFDK
-1617 NKKCLKKDESDDSLN
+1617 NKECLKKDKSGDSLN

-1644 RNKGYNADRSFAD
+1644 GNKGYNADRSFAD

-1668 AEPYGKFRREKY
+1668 AEPYGKFRRNKY
-1680 DTALL
+1680 DKALL

-1690 TKLKKEQIEQLK
+1690 AKLKKEQIKELIEQK

-1717 LDAKDNVDDGIDVLR
+1717 LDAKDNVDDGIDVLMN
-1732 ERMLWKYKNA
+1732 RMLWKYENA
-1742 GQNVKDKISRTTA
+1742 GQNKNDEISDTTA
-1755 EIIAKSEPYVINEY
+1755 KIIAKSEPYIINEY

-1774 LTEEGYRDAFE
+1774 LTEEGYKDAFE
-1785 SGYEIEY
+1785 SGYEIKY
-1792 NHNNDDYYP
+1792 NHKKDKYYP
-1801 VVSAYDKEKMQL
+1801 IAGAYDEEKMQL
-1813 SGMLQLEEGA
+1813 SGILQLEEGA

-1830 GISISFSDEQKFKP
+1830 GISISFSDEQKP

-1859 QGIDDKEKEE
+1859 QDRDDNEKEDLKKEK
-1869 QENGEKKAEQGKE
+1869 QENGEKKAKQGKE
-1882 ERQLQELVLRFNI
+1882 EKQLRELVLRFNI
-1895 DDLKNIS
+1895 DDLRNIS
-1902 GDKGNTS
+1902 GDKGNTY
-1909 DAEIKK
+1909 DAVKK
-1915 QADTALMCGLR
+1915 QADTTLLCGLR
-1926 RIVILRREFIEKIGD
+1926 KIVILRREFIEKIGD
-1941 LLNNDALRRLVST
+1941 LLNNDALRRLVSVN
-1954 SEEKRALSLS
+1954 EEKIALSLS

-2014 EKELDSVKG
+2014 KKELDSIKC

-2030 ILPQMLEKLLNVK
+2030 ILSQMLEKLLKVK
-2043 MPDPINQHDDP
+2043 MPDHINQRDDP
-2054 METIIASILSDEG
+2054 METIIASILSNEG

-2091 KNSWL
+2091 ENGWL
-2096 KILESAYN
+2096 KILKSAYKDRGL
-2104 EDQSLKLLWDDSL
+2104 ELLWDDSL

-2130 QGHEKRRFVYL
+2130 QGHEKRRLVYL
-2141 LLLLAYN
+2141 FLLLAYN
-2148 ALRHSKYYKDSIV
+2148 ALRHSEYYKDSIT
-2161 TNRKKCVL
+2161 TNRKKCVM
-2169 IDIENE
+2169 IDIEN
-2175 KNMNY
+2175 KDNKNY
-2180 LVCKSYNLND
+2180 LVCESYNLND

-2222 YIKRCWYYKENKKHD
+2222 YIKRCWYYKENKMHD

-2244 VTESIEGKYRAFK
+2244 VTESIEEKYRAFK

>member
-1 MDKIKA
+1 MDKIKE
-7 IIQQIKQKFS
+7 IIQQIKLKFS

-52 SSSDK
+52 RSSDK

-98 RYLLGEMEDNIVFNF
+98 CYLLGEMEDSIVFNF

-196 VKFETE
+196 VKFETGNEKFTIEEFKKSVAKTE
-202 NKKYKIKDFITSVD
+202 NILIA
-216 NKTDEL
+216 EL
-222 VKDLDIDKKE
+222 GINKE
-232 KLLTPW
+232 KILKTPW
-238 VQYEEKGYSPI
+238 ERYEEKDYSPI

-254 VGIQELLNKCKDDF
+254 DGIKELLYKCTDDF

-289 GIYSVEDGSRTAA
+289 GIYSVGDGSRTAA

-346 RSIIRSSP
+346 RSINRSSK
-354 RYAKQVSGFYEIPQ
+354 RYAKQVSGFYEIPKKQ
-368 NKEEG
+368 KEG

-384 AKETIN
+384 AKEIPDDKGTTS
-390 EKRENVGYK
+390 VYK
-399 KLTDVF
+399 TLTEV
-405 QNNLVKRNKRLKG
+405 LRS
-418 KKTKVNNLSIKD
+418 NLSLRETEIENLFIKD

-435 EIVAAPQGGT
+435 EVTAVPQDGT
-445 DKSAKEEV
+445 DKSVKEEV
-453 EEDNSAVNK
+453 EEDNSAGNK
-462 TEGNRIGC
+462 TEENSTGC
-470 EEKHTGESAGK
+470 EEKNTSESVGQGTDRK
-481 ESDSANLNESYASY
+481 NPIKGYACY
-495 NEYLKDSENI
+495 YEYLKDSENI

-514 VFSVLNHKGNFT
+514 VFSVLNHKGHFT

-543 VDAIFVDK
+543 VDEIFVDK

-556 KQQHFDYYAGTCYAV
+556 KQQNFDYYAGTCYAV

-605 EIILNKPQEESKQ
+605 EIIFNKPLEKSEQ
-618 STGEINQS
+618 STGKINQS
-626 TQTNNESK
+626 TQTNNKSK
-634 QKKEVKFDS
+634 QKEETNVMLDS
-643 WEVKDGIVKKEKTV
+643 WEVKDGIVKKEETV
-657 KKNKIALIKKTKE
+657 KENKIKLIEKINE
-670 LLKGGKKGNVLVVN
+670 LFEVGKKGNVLVVN
-684 IDHVKKNYIAYE
+684 IDHVKKNYIEYE

-758 NTNTE
+758 NTNTKVE
-763 GGASKIK
+763 GEVSKIK
-770 TVQNAVVLAGRYLGK
+770 MVQNAVVLSGRYLGK

-818 LIEGETETT
+818 LVEGNTETT

-834 DDFVLENEEKGGQH
+834 DDFVLENIENGGCH

-904 KFAIELNEIVNREI
+904 KFAIELDKIVKEEINKEGNTI
-918 ADNGIKK
+918 EK

-937 LFINAKNLYN
+937 LFINVKNLYN
-947 NKSGKEKPSMDYLIF
+947 NKSGVGKPSMDYLIF

-981 NDSIIEDVKKESTL
+981 NDSIIIDVKKESTL

-1008 FETMKKLLEKAT
+1008 FDTMKKQLGKAT
-1020 DKKENKKAIQAKE
+1020 NKENEIEIQAKE
-1033 RYCAIIQLFDTSER
+1033 RYCAIIQLFDISER
-1047 PLHGDYFDF
+1047 LLHKKYFDF
-1056 GANEEEME
+1056 DANEEEME
-1064 GFRFNGNIQ
+1064 EFRFNGNIQ
-1073 LKSKETGGKRIES
+1073 LNDKETRDK
-1086 KEAGDKKNEDKETE
+1086 KEGNKETEDKKNEDKETE

-1110 EKTCRYLIAVPAVW
+1110 EKTCRYLISVPAVW
-1124 SNPQECQACFPGSE
+1124 INPEECQACFPGSE

-1176 FETADDGTFKFRDA
+1176 FETADDGMFKFRDA

-1209 DILLERLKSSSE
+1209 DILLERLKNSSE
-1221 FEKKFHALKT
+1221 FDKNFDELKK
-1231 DIEENVKKSGKSGID
+1231 DIEENVKTIGKNGID

-1295 DLIRKIKRRNPKGGL
+1295 DLIRKIKRRNPAGGL

-1334 LVRSFVEENIK
+1334 LVRSFFEENIK
-1345 EDTIGLSK
+1345 EDTTEISI
-1353 KKEQDKDF
+1353 KKEHDKDF
-1361 DFNAIIVLAD
+1361 DFNAIIVLVD

-1379 SYIQQGRYYSLFR
+1379 SYIQQERYYSLFR

-1430 VKRMLAHKAKE
+1430 VKRMLAHKVKE
-1441 ISEKENQKMSSQL
+1441 ISEKDNQKMSSEL
-1454 LDRGMRRVLTEEAI
+1454 LDRGMRRVLTEEAT
-1468 YKAIDFSEGDSAP
+1468 YKAIDFSKGDSDPA
-1481 VDIYDRL
+1481 DIYDRL
-1488 VSVIDDI
+1488 VSVINDI
-1495 IKEEGLFRNLYK
+1495 IKEEGSFCNVYNK

-1539 ATVKLLKRIVEG
+1539 ATVKLLKRIVEA
-1551 ICDKDKKNL
+1551 ICDKNKKNL

-1566 IEIDFKTRNGF
+1566 IEIDFKTQNGSE
-1577 AQAAVV
+1577 QAAVV
-1583 ANLLLACVSGL
+1583 VNLLLACVSGL
-1594 ANLNSTYLLNLA
+1594 ANLNSTYLLDLT
-1606 VTDKILLWFNK
+1606 VTNGILKWFGK
-1617 NKKCLKKDESDDSLN
+1617 NKKYLFEKKSGGKYFYIFSRSNRLKK
-1632 IFTYYPDKTNDP
+1632 
-1644 RNKGYNADRSFAD
+1644 
-1657 YLRMAIFRILR
+1657 
-1668 AEPYGKFRREKY
+1668 
-1680 DTALL
+1680 
-1685 EYLQN
+1685 
-1690 TKLKKEQIEQLK
+1690 
-1702 EQIEFYSLVYLENGP
+1702 
-1717 LDAKDNVDDGIDVLR
+1717 
-1732 ERMLWKYKNA
+1732 
-1742 GQNVKDKISRTTA
+1742 
-1755 EIIAKSEPYVINEY
+1755 
-1769 DRLVP
+1769 
-1774 LTEEGYRDAFE
+1774 
-1785 SGYEIEY
+1785 
-1792 NHNNDDYYP
+1792 
-1801 VVSAYDKEKMQL
+1801 
-1813 SGMLQLEEGA
+1813 
-1823 FRLLKKT
+1823 
-1830 GISISFSDEQKFKP
+1830 
-1844 KYVFVLLRYFIIDDE
+1844 
-1859 QGIDDKEKEE
+1859 
-1869 QENGEKKAEQGKE
+1869 
-1882 ERQLQELVLRFNI
+1882 
-1895 DDLKNIS
+1895 
-1902 GDKGNTS
+1902 
-1909 DAEIKK
+1909 
-1915 QADTALMCGLR
+1915 
-1926 RIVILRREFIEKIGD
+1926 
-1941 LLNNDALRRLVST
+1941 
-1954 SEEKRALSLS
+1954 
-1964 KAAKHG
+1964 
-1970 NSRLEE
+1970 
-1976 TTAKQEYIVNSD
+1976 
-1988 GAFITIQKLLAN
+1988 
-2000 RMLSETYRIESENY
+2000 
-2014 EKELDSVKG
+2014 
-2023 AKNPLSF
+2023 
-2030 ILPQMLEKLLNVK
+2030 
-2043 MPDPINQHDDP
+2043 
-2054 METIIASILSDEG
+2054 
-2067 LKIKGKYEDEENDGS
+2067 
-2082 KAELNINIA
+2082 
-2091 KNSWL
+2091 
-2096 KILESAYN
+2096 
-2104 EDQSLKLLWDDSL
+2104 
-2117 CYIEFCQYPGNET
+2117 
-2130 QGHEKRRFVYL
+2130 
-2141 LLLLAYN
+2141 
-2148 ALRHSKYYKDSIV
+2148 
-2161 TNRKKCVL
+2161 
-2169 IDIENE
+2169 
-2175 KNMNY
+2175 
-2180 LVCKSYNLND
+2180 
-2190 GVDHVEEAKKSIAIP
+2190 
-2205 PWTRRDKN
+2205 
-2213 GITLWSISR
+2213 
-2222 YIKRCWYYKENKKHD
+2222 
-2237 TLNDIFQ
+2237 
-2244 VTESIEGKYRAFK
+2244 
-2257 IKIRIK
+2257 